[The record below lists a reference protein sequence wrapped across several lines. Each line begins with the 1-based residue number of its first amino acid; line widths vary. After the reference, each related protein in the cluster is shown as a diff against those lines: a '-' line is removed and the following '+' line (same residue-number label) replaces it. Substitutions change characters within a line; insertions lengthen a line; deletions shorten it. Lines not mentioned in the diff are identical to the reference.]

1 MARTRSVDFLP
12 EIFQTSTNRQVL
24 AATLDQ
30 LIQEPQLKQI
40 QGFVG
45 RRVGPGVIPGDYYV
59 TEPTATRT
67 NYQLEPGVVQIDP
80 TNSKKVLD
88 AITYPGITDALNL
101 QGAVTQNADQL
112 YTSEYYAWDPFVDFD
127 KYVNYA
133 QYYWLPGGP
142 DAVDVFSGAV
152 PLTDNFVVT
161 RANGAYT
168 FSGVAG
174 ENPTLTLVRST
185 LDNPTSYT
193 FQIAQNEGS
202 SVNYRVSN
210 QGTSAWVIDYL
221 NNPTFGGEEPDLP
234 ALVRGNTYTFT
245 LVSTPALPFYIKT
258 QQTLGINNLFNEGVI
273 NNGASTGTITFT
285 VPQNA
290 PDTLYYNN
298 STQMNMQGVFNIIDA
313 TPGTGPDFW
322 IQTDP
327 GVNGRIPSTPNISSR
342 LGSVNGVTNN
352 GIDLGTIT
360 FDVPPGNADDF
371 YYNLVPITLNSGFVN
386 LITNLQFDQINNQP
400 VEVFNATYN
409 GIDGI
414 TDLNNRTLVFQYTA
428 DGWERTVFNDPFAS
442 IPITDPAVQYG
453 VWQIQYVTLED
464 VEYITLNS
472 IFPINELQKFTIQ
485 FGAVYSNTGWYKDEL
500 GVFQQIPLLTATRNR
515 LYYQDGVDPGIFGEI
530 NIIDQ
535 VAAAAL
541 DIVDIIGK
549 KNYTSPNGVVFTNGL
564 KVQFIGSVVP
574 ASYQGNSYYVEGV
587 GTAIQ
592 LLPVTDFVTPET
604 YTQSSS
610 VPYDS
615 TLYDAGNYDAS
626 LNQPAVPD
634 YLTIN
639 RASPDLNPWS
649 RSNRWFH
656 ISVIEQTAIYNNNP
670 LIVNNALRARRPIL
684 EFRSGTRL
692 IDFGTK
698 GKLPVDIIDF
708 SNTDAFSTVNG
719 STGYGIDGYDLING
733 SRVIFAVDE
742 DPDVRDKIYVVEF
755 ITPDTVPP
763 LLAEPVINLVPAVN
777 GDIVVDNSVV
787 CLSGNTLQGLSF
799 WFDGVEWIAAQQKTS
814 TNQAPLFNVY
824 DANGVSFSDPVVY
837 PSSDFRGSK
846 LFSYAPSDNGKDPV
860 LGFAIKYLS
869 LSNIGDIVFD
879 NNLYTDTFNYT
890 IDSVGYTD
898 NVSLGFVREY
908 QDRVTYRSE
917 LGWQTAAVP
926 SRARQQFQFSYDS
939 RPLQLDVAALP
950 NTVIPSIQLYVS
962 SEFQESYK
970 YSVAT
975 TADSTTITW
984 TDATYNNGT
993 AFATGDIVEVLVLSD
1008 QASKVAFYQ
1017 VPINLENNPLNVNS
1031 PYFTVGTARTH
1042 YESICENL
1050 LGLVGPING
1059 NNNTRDLGNII
1070 PYGTNIIQNSAPMTL
1085 SGYFM
1090 RSKQYN
1096 IFDSLAY
1103 SSREYEQYKAQLL
1116 NAAVTTDYTNYTVPA
1131 MLTAIITQLIAG
1143 RTQNNPF
1150 YWTDML
1156 PANPVYTTSTTT
1168 YSLIST
1174 PTFNLNTTYNFTSS
1188 NYQSIL
1194 VYVNDVLL
1202 QSGYD
1207 YVVSPDTPTLTI
1219 TVPLAVGDVIV
1230 IQEYATTYGT
1240 FIPNTPTKLGLYPAF
1255 QPKKYY
1261 DTTYVNPAWVIQG
1274 HDGSLT
1280 LAFNDFRDDLL
1291 LEFETRIFN
1300 NLKIKS
1306 EIPLTLTDVTPGQF
1320 RSTGYSLS
1328 EINEILAPSF
1338 LSWLGW
1344 NKLTYSEQTY
1354 NASNQFTWN
1363 YSAAGN
1369 RLSSST
1375 VNNELPLPVG
1385 AWRGIYQYF
1394 YDTPTPQS
1402 TPWEMLGF
1410 SQEPTWWTE
1419 VYGPAPYTS
1428 GNLVLWDDMAVGRV
1442 ADPAGVYYL
1451 PKYAR
1456 PGLVLYGAGN
1466 IGIQNGGTGYSSQTT
1481 VTISTPPSGDYAT
1494 PAILGSPVIVNGV
1507 IISIPVANPGSGYL
1521 EPPEIII
1528 RDNGGGTGARTSC
1541 ALTRVQD
1548 IIPVDSEG
1556 NLLSPFFSVVG
1567 LYDSSQW
1574 QKSWVFGDEGPV
1586 EYSWRTS
1593 SAFPFAVMRLLALTR
1608 PAEFFSLFADRDLY
1622 KYDVDLEQFLYNGRY
1637 RLDANGVEIY
1647 GNGLSK
1653 ASYIDWIVD
1662 YNRQLGVN
1670 STDKLTKDLSL
1681 LDVRLCYRMG
1691 TFTDKQYLEIVAET
1705 ASPDSTNSSLLIPDN
1720 SYNLLVYKN
1729 QPFTQTLYSAV
1740 IVQVVDGG
1748 WSVTGY
1754 SLTNPYF
1761 EILASRTGG
1770 PTRVITAGGTR
1781 VTVPTT
1787 YTQNIVQVPYGY
1799 VFTNQTVVADFLL
1812 SYGALLESQGLVF
1825 DDRENGK
1832 TLNWSQMVQE
1842 YLYWANQGWMTGS
1855 VISLNPT
1862 AQQLTLVTPEAIV
1875 DSIVTQT
1882 PENLILDQNRTTI
1895 PTAQLV
1901 IDRYEN
1907 TFRVNSLNEQTI
1919 SYIALRQTSY
1929 ESLVI
1934 LDNVS
1939 VFGDLLYDP
1948 ATGARQSRVTVIAT
1962 VAAEWNGQLDAQG
1975 FINNNT
1981 QTVKDWQPLQKYT
1994 KGEIVIYKNNYW
2006 QALDIVQP
2014 STQWNQSLW
2023 SQSNYTKIQGGLLQN
2038 IPLLANQLAN
2048 SYDVNQ
2054 ANLELE
2060 QDLFAFGLIGFRPR
2074 QYMVDLNLG
2083 DISQVNLYQQLIKDK
2098 GTLNSV
2104 RLLTNANLN
2113 KETAQ
2118 YQIYENW
2125 GIQRGIYGANANR
2138 RFVEMRLNEA
2148 LLTANPGT
2156 VQITAPQESSLAD
2169 QTILY
2174 ADLWRESYN
2183 VTSPDIFPTA
2193 FMPVTDSALPSAG
2206 YVNLQDVDITVF
2218 DLDGQLGLATGV
2230 LNTIGIGTTVWAAK
2244 SNAYDWNVYRCT
2256 EVPGYI
2262 SSATPNLNG
2271 TTIVTFTRPP
2281 GLAIGD
2287 IIIIRFLNTT
2297 VDGVYRVLAL
2307 PGLTSVAIA
2316 LTITNA
2322 VTGSGLGFSLQTMR
2336 VSQASDVLTLPY
2348 TDSLLPGA
2356 KVWVDDNGSGRWE
2369 VLEKT
2374 DPFTDAGAITPTV
2387 PVASS
2392 GYGSAVAQGYQN
2404 IIAMIGAP
2412 TGGDDATGAI
2422 YTYVKDVDDNYSEN
2436 SILLLNANGTTGF
2449 GTAIQ
2454 IGYQNWAV
2462 AGASASNSNQG
2473 YAVAIYRPTGSTS
2486 FEERQLLTS
2495 PDGDVSNAEFGYSVT
2510 ISQDE
2515 QWMYVSAPG
2524 QNKVYPYGR
2533 ITIPGQS
2540 EEFITTGFYQVYN
2553 VGGAIEFDNELQ
2565 LAVVL
2570 NNNLLTIGTDYTVGG
2585 TVINLTEVPPPDE
2598 KLIITRKVQKDY
2610 VGDGAETIFDLGPYL
2625 YTADNIY
2632 SFIVY
2637 IDDVIQV
2644 PDVDYTFTASGDYPI
2659 EFATAPAVGGAI
2671 KIISGTYWQPFTNST
2686 GNVIPIEGPASSR
2699 FGSSIHTT
2707 TDGRQIVIGASV
2719 DESDAGVNSGA
2730 VYVFDRSVIRY
2741 IISDTTQLT
2750 YALPAGYQTP
2760 VAVVL
2765 NNAYLTNSAQYLN
2778 GQFAVDSGN
2787 VVLDVAL
2794 NVGDILEIE
2803 NNIFTQ
2809 VQKIVPDTP
2818 YDESAFGAA
2827 VDVCP
2832 NNCSIYSGAP
2842 VDGTVLLAAGSV
2854 QRNVNQ
2860 ARVYGTITSL
2870 YTYQAVQDPTAD
2882 YSPSFSPGM
2891 YEYTGT
2897 VYSGG
2902 VYRKQYTF
2910 IATLIAGDTIRINN
2924 MPVAV
2929 PASPNNTAAG
2939 LAQAIITA
2947 AIPNVTAS
2955 VADGYLTINI
2965 VNVAAADAYNRLTVW
2980 PGTSGTAFDDLGF
2993 NTYAYTQTIVSPNP
3007 TASANF
3013 GAALNIDTTASTLV
3027 VGAPRGDLYEAVIF
3041 DNGTTYFDDRSTTFF
3056 NEFLESGV
3064 VYTFDYLPSATDSVA
3079 NPGNFVFGQQ
3089 IYDNLTDPLDQ
3100 WGAAVNYTTGKLLIG
3115 SPTGADNYG
3124 RVGQFVNLDRLPAW
3138 KTLHQQQP
3146 VVDVALLN
3154 SVYMYNKLQSQ
3165 ETYFFDFIDPLQ
3177 GKILGAARQNIDFI
3191 SQVNPAQYNFGPINN
3206 IGNFWGSE
3214 RVGTIWWDTTN
3225 ARFIDPNQDDIVYAS
3240 RRWAQL
3246 FPSSTVDI
3254 YQWVASSTPPASY
3267 TGEGQPLNTTSYSV
3281 RAHLNAVGTFET
3293 VYYFW
3298 VTGITT
3304 IAVNEGKTLSTTGI
3318 ARYIEEPRS
3327 SGIPYIAALD
3337 ASTVAIYNGSQY
3349 LSAADTILH
3358 IEFLQQLSDAN
3369 IHSEFQLIA
3378 DGDPTSFLADNLY
3391 QKLQDSFCGYNQ
3403 NGAQVPDPFLSP
3415 PEQYG
3420 VAFSPRQSMFVN
3432 RLMALENYLTRT
3444 NEILKY
3450 LPIVE
3455 QRRFILL
3462 NSSEPVPAAGSEQYN
3477 KVLDNIEQLSYQD
3490 FYQVPLG
3497 YKYLILS
3504 DSTYNGAWTIYEV
3517 VLDSNAAA
3525 APRVPQLVRIQ
3536 NFNTKNYWNHIDWYQ
3551 LGYNSSTTPVAQVP
3565 NYSSLVTLDVSVGA
3579 SVKVTANAQNK
3590 WEIYIKTTVGW
3601 DRVGLQDGT
3610 IAFDNTLWD
3619 YAAGRYGFD
3628 VEVYDAQYY
3637 DQEPVIETRNI
3648 IQAINN
3654 ELFIDDLAI
3663 FKNQLLILMFK
3674 FILTEEQAPDWLMKT
3689 SLINVRHDIR
3699 SLLPFPTYRQDNQ
3712 DFVSDYLQEV
3722 KPYHVQVKQFN
3733 LVYKGQDDYPGFATD
3748 FDNPSYYN
3756 TALDIP
3762 QFVSPILLPY
3772 TKSTAIGT
3780 GSPSDIADTPA
3791 DAEIWATTPWQE
3803 WFNNYLLSLI
3813 SVSVTATGSGYATE
3827 PTVVIGTEWTADT
3840 TYTVGQQVFYGSNLY
3855 SVTVAGTSADVP
3867 PAWTTGSELNG
3878 TATLTYVGTPATAV
3892 AVINSQLQVIAV
3904 DVVDEGAG
3912 YTTNPVITFV
3922 SDSGTGAQARANMG
3936 NPLVR
3941 EFNMTIKYDR
3951 YEYLST
3957 ITDWD
3962 YLVAT
3967 YPAGTQVRF
3976 ADVVW
3981 EAIDT
3986 VTNTPIT
3993 VNSTGVAGAY
4003 TLDVPATTGL
4013 TTGMIVTGLV
4023 IPADTTVTQIN
4034 DVDNVVTISRAL
4046 LQSTSAKPVSFY
4058 NPFIVEEWNRVPAST
4073 LSGINRTQGFY
4084 LPTVD
4089 QPGRSLPLLIDGLN
4103 YPGVQVYG
4111 LAFSYNPGYDT
4122 LFITQEQTVVQ
4133 SAALINKGIQYTIET
4148 VGTTNFVDFGAPNND
4163 VGTTFTANWT
4173 GDTPTAGT
4181 GTVSTATFVRSPATN
4196 EFNGAAGSF
4205 DSGPFDNIVISP
4217 EGFPTYDPAILDAR
4231 YSSSYIDPFLGT
4243 RPTDI
4248 NVDGGGYIDIFSSY
4262 APEEL
4267 VPGSEF
4273 DTLDFRVYTA
4283 PGFDNTGL
4291 GHGFPASSIRYV
4303 YDPENPVLSFSGALE
4318 YPFAVVVFNATLGLA
4333 IEAAEYDWANYAVTV
4348 GLTETA
4354 GDIIDIYVTGVGGGN
4369 QLYLNTY
4376 NQNSLD
4382 EVTVPFAVPST
4393 YDIATEYV
4401 QGDVVIYND
4410 EFYRATA
4417 VTTGNLPVNLVGW
4430 TLTSKGAVVYEILV
4444 YNGENQL
4451 IDGTNYTV
4459 TSSGGSTTV
4468 TFDTTYD
4475 DTVRINLAVLGYA
4488 VDGPTRS
4495 WSLPVV
4501 QNIISTGG
4509 TTIDLVNSM
4518 QGTNAVNLIVSDNGQ
4533 RLNPYQSSEY
4543 LGDDTTDTYD
4553 LPNSYGYNPVDMI
4566 DGDVLVYVDNVKLI
4580 QGTDYVVDAWD
4591 GISDYRTVTF
4601 ATAPV
4606 DGSKIILSVATG
4618 CGYRVY
4624 NNALTFLPGSVP
4636 ADDNAIDIIT
4646 WNDTAEQGLLT
4657 EVFVGPGTNNN
4668 TFDLGREIANP
4679 ERLLVTLN
4687 GYWLFNGLDYVLNGT
4702 SITISGQTIVSSDV
4716 LVVTLFTNRVVPNP
4730 TAFRIFQDMR
4740 QVQATYRITPST
4752 TTTLVQPVGILD
4764 DVIYVEDANA
4774 LGDPNFATAY
4784 NNNILYE
4791 IGDVVMYADGF
4802 YQAIEPTVGHLPTDT
4817 DYWVLTDGAANIWG
4831 ILTIDGERILYRH
4844 RDTAAN
4850 TVSGLLRGTAGT
4862 AVTTHT
4868 TGTEVYN
4875 MGRENLMPETCQNYI
4890 VSNITN
4896 PLVPGVNLGDGTTV
4910 EFVAEID
4917 ISEEPSAT
4925 RDESVEVFVGGAK
4938 IPNTDYT
4945 ITNDNPVTVEFDTA
4959 PPAGAEVA
4967 IFVKRAHTWYSLATP
4982 LLPLN
4987 ETDTICARFLQGL

>member
-59 TEPTATRT
+59 TEPTATRS
-67 NYQLEPGVVQIDP
+67 NYQLEPGVVQIDSA
-80 TNSKKVLD
+80 NSKKIVD
-88 AITYPGITDALNL
+88 AITYPGITDALDL

-112 YTSEYYAWDPFVDFD
+112 YTSEYYVWDPFIDFD

-142 DAVDVFSGAV
+142 DAVDVFTGAV
-152 PLTDNFVVT
+152 PTTDNFVVT

-168 FSGVAG
+168 FTGVSG
-174 ENPTLTLVRST
+174 ENPTLTLVRSG
-185 LDNPTSYT
+185 NYT
-193 FQIAQNEGS
+193 FQVTQNEAS
-202 SVNYRVSN
+202 SVNFRVSN
-210 QGTSAWVIDYL
+210 QGTSAWVIDYDI
-221 NNPTFGGEEPDLP
+221 NPTLT
-234 ALVRGNTYTFT
+234 LVRGNTYTFT

-258 QQTLGINNLFNEGVI
+258 QQTLGINNLFTEGVT
-273 NNGASTGTITFT
+273 NNGAATGTITFV

-290 PDTLYYNN
+290 PDVLYYNN
-298 STQMNMQGVFNIIDA
+298 STQMNMQGVFTIVDA
-313 TPGTGPDFW
+313 ESGSGPDFW

-342 LGSVNGVTNN
+342 LGPVNGVTNN

-360 FDVPPGNADDF
+360 FNVPLSDAQDF
-371 YYNLVPITLNSGFVN
+371 YYDLPYIDTNNGQVN
-386 LITNLQFDQINNQP
+386 LITDLQFDQLNN
-400 VEVFNATYN
+400 VFVDQFLAEYPN
-409 GIDGI
+409 GIDGTTNLQGRTI
-414 TDLNNRTLVFQYTA
+414 VFTESATDPSTGGWLIKSQFDPLVRTA
-428 DGWERTVFNDPFAS
+428 PPEDPVLAGPGSFDS
-442 IPITDPAVQYG
+442 IEFDQTTPITDVAIQRS
-453 VWQIQYVTLED
+453 VWQIQYVTAEGGGQYMRLTSVYNIPD
-464 VEYITLNS
+464 LY
-472 IFPINELQKFTIQ
+472 KFSIQ
-485 FGAVYSNTGWYKDEL
+485 FGTVYSNTGWYKDEN
-500 GVFQQIPLLTATRNR
+500 GAFQQIPLLAATRNR
-515 LYYQDGVDPGIFGEI
+515 LYYQDGIDPGIFGEI
-530 NIIDQ
+530 NLIDQ
-535 VAAAAL
+535 SAADAL
-541 DIVDIIGK
+541 DILDILGK

-574 ASYQGNSYYVEGV
+574 TSYQGNSYYVEGV

-610 VPYDS
+610 APYDS
-615 TLYDAGNYDAS
+615 TLYDFGNYDAS

-639 RASPDLNPWS
+639 RASPDLNPWT

-656 ISVIEQTAIYNNNP
+656 ISVIEQSAAYNNSV
-670 LIVNNALRARRPIL
+670 LLVDNALRARRPIL

-698 GKLPVDIIDF
+698 GKQPVDIIDF
-708 SNTDAFSTVNG
+708 SNTDALSTING
-719 STGYGIDGYDLING
+719 STGYGVDGYDLING
-733 SRVIFAVDE
+733 SRIIFAVDD

-763 LLAEPVINLVPAVN
+763 LIAEPVINLVPATE
-777 GDIVVDNSVV
+777 GDILVDNNVV
-787 CLSGNTLQGLSF
+787 CLSGLTLQGKSF
-799 WFDGVEWIAAQQKTS
+799 WFDGVEWIATQQKTS
-814 TNQAPLFNVY
+814 TNQAPLFDIY

-846 LFSYAPSDNGKDPV
+846 LFSYALSNNGKDPV

-890 IDSVGYTD
+890 IDSVGYTE

-908 QDRVTYRSE
+908 LDRITYARQ

-926 SRARQQFQFSYDS
+926 SIARQQFQFSYDG

-950 NTVIPSIQLYVS
+950 DTTVPSIQLYVS
-962 SEFQESYK
+962 SEFQASYK

-975 TADSTTITW
+975 TSDSTTITW
-984 TDATYNNGT
+984 TDPSYNNGT
-993 AFATGDIVEVLVLSD
+993 AFADGDVIEVLVLSE
-1008 QASKVAFYQ
+1008 QSSKVAFYQ

-1059 NNNTRDLGNII
+1059 NNNTRDLGNIV
-1070 PYGTNIIQNSAPMTL
+1070 PYGTNIIQNSSPMTL
-1085 SGYFM
+1085 AGYFL

-1096 IFDSLAY
+1096 IFDSLTY

-1116 NAAVTTDYTNYTVPA
+1116 NAVVTTDYMNYTIPA
-1131 MLTAIITQLIAG
+1131 MLTAIVTQLVAG

-1150 YWTDML
+1150 FWTDML

-1174 PTFNLNTTYNFTSS
+1174 PTFNLNTTYDFTSS
-1188 NYQSIL
+1188 NYQSVL

-1202 QSGYD
+1202 QFGYD
-1207 YVVSPDTPTLTI
+1207 YVVSTDTPTLTV
-1219 TVPLAVGDVIV
+1219 TVPLVVGDVIV
-1230 IQEYATTYGT
+1230 IQEYTTTYGT
-1240 FIPNTPTKLGLYPAF
+1240 FVPNTPTKLGLYPAF
-1255 QPKKYY
+1255 QPKIYPDY
-1261 DTTYVNPAWVIQG
+1261 TYVNSTPENPQLVIQG

-1280 LAFNDFRDDLL
+1280 LAFGDFRDQLL

-1306 EIPLTLTDVTPGQF
+1306 EIPLTVTDVTPGQF
-1320 RSTGYSLS
+1320 RSTGYSLA

-1344 NKLTYSEQTY
+1344 NKLTFSEQTY
-1354 NASNQFTWN
+1354 SSTNQFTWN
-1363 YSAAGN
+1363 YSATGN
-1369 RLSSST
+1369 KLTGTTSS
-1375 VNNELPLPVG
+1375 NQLPMPVG

-1410 SQEPTWWTE
+1410 SQEPTWWVD

-1428 GNLVLWDDMAVGRV
+1428 GNLVLWDDLAAGKV
-1442 ADPAGVYYL
+1442 ADPAGTYYL

-1456 PGLVLYGAGN
+1456 PELAQV
-1466 IGIQNGGTGYSSQTT
+1466 
-1481 VTISTPPSGDYAT
+1481 
-1494 PAILGSPVIVNGV
+1494 
-1507 IISIPVANPGSGYL
+1507 
-1521 EPPEIII
+1521 
-1528 RDNGGGTGARTSC
+1528 
-1541 ALTRVQD
+1541 
-1548 IIPVDSEG
+1548 IPVDSEG
-1556 NLLSPFFSVVG
+1556 TLLSPFISVVG
-1567 LYDSSQW
+1567 QYDSSQW

-1586 EYSWRTS
+1586 EYTWRTS

-1608 PAEFFSLFADRDLY
+1608 PAKFFSLFADRDLY
-1622 KYDVDLEQFLYNGRY
+1622 KYDADLEQFLYNQRY
-1637 RLDANGVEIY
+1637 RLDANGVEVY

-1662 YNRQLGVN
+1662 YNRQLGIN
-1670 STDKLTKDLSL
+1670 STDKLTADLSL

-1691 TFTDKQYLEIVAET
+1691 TFTDKQYLEIIAET
-1705 ASPDSTNSSLLIPDN
+1705 ASPDSTNSSLSIPDN

-1729 QPFTQTLYSAV
+1729 QPFSQTLYSAV
-1740 IVQVVDGG
+1740 IVQVVEGG

-1825 DDRENGK
+1825 DARENGK
-1832 TLNWSQMVQE
+1832 TLDWNQMVQE
-1842 YLYWANQGWMTGS
+1842 YLYWANQGWITGS

-1862 AQQLTLVTPEAIV
+1862 AQQLTLVTPEAVV

-1895 PTAQLV
+1895 PVSQLV

-1907 TFRVNSLNEQTI
+1907 TFKVTSLNEQTI

-1948 ATGARQSRVTVIAT
+1948 ATGARQSRVTVVAT

-1981 QTVKDWQPLQKYT
+1981 QTVKEWQPLQKYT

-2006 QALDIVQP
+2006 QALNIVQP

-2054 ANLELE
+2054 ANLQLE

-2104 RLLTNANLN
+2104 RLLTNATLN

-2118 YQIYENW
+2118 YQVYENW

-2156 VQITAPQESSLAD
+2156 VQIIAPQESSVAD
-2169 QTILY
+2169 QAILY
-2174 ADLWRESYN
+2174 EDLWRESYK
-2183 VTSPDIFPTA
+2183 VTGPDIFPTA
-2193 FMPVTDSALPSAG
+2193 IMPVADSALPSAG

-2218 DLDGQLGLATGV
+2218 DLDGQLGLADGV

-2271 TTIVTFTRPP
+2271 TTIITFTRPP
-2281 GLAIGD
+2281 GLVVGD
-2287 IIIIRFLNTT
+2287 IVIIRFLDTA

-2316 LTITNA
+2316 LTITNT
-2322 VTGSGLGFSLQTMR
+2322 VTGTGLGFSLQTMR

-2348 TDSLLPGA
+2348 TDALIPGA
-2356 KVWVDDNGSGRWE
+2356 KVWVDDNGYGLWE

-2387 PVASS
+2387 PAINS
-2392 GYGSAVAQGYQN
+2392 GYGSAVAQAYQN
-2404 IIAMIGAP
+2404 IVAMVGAP
-2412 TGGDDATGAI
+2412 TGGQDATGAI
-2422 YTYVKDVDDNYSEN
+2422 YTYVNDVDNNYSEN
-2436 SILLLNANGTTGF
+2436 SILELNAANTLGF
-2449 GTAIQ
+2449 GNAVQ
-2454 IGYQNWAV
+2454 FGYQNWAV
-2462 AGASASNSNQG
+2462 VGASASNNNEG
-2473 YAVAIYRPTGSTS
+2473 YAVAIYRATGSTG
-2486 FEERQLLTS
+2486 FEQRQLLTS
-2495 PDGDVSNAEFGYSVT
+2495 PDGDFSNAEFGYSVA

-2533 ITIPGQS
+2533 VTIPGQS
-2540 EEFITTGFYQVYN
+2540 IQFITTGVYQVYN
-2553 VGGAIEFDNELQ
+2553 VGGAIEFDDELQ

-2570 NNNLLTIGTDYTVGG
+2570 NNNLLTIGVGYTVAG
-2585 TVINLTEVPPPDE
+2585 TVINLATIPVAGE
-2598 KLIITRKVQKDY
+2598 KLIVTRKIQQDY
-2610 VGDGAETIFDLGPYL
+2610 VGDGTETIFDLGPYL
-2625 YTADNIY
+2625 YTADNIE
-2632 SFIVY
+2632 SFTVSV
-2637 IDDVIQV
+2637 DDVIQV

-2659 EFATAPAVGGAI
+2659 TFTAAPALNSAI
-2671 KIISGTYWQPFTNST
+2671 KIITGTYWQSMD
-2686 GNVIPIEGPASSR
+2686 PIEGPASSR

-2707 TDGRQIVIGASV
+2707 TDGRQIIIGASD
-2719 DESDAGVNSGA
+2719 DESDPGLNSGA

-2750 YALPAGYQTP
+2750 YALPAGYQDP

-2765 NNAYLTNSAQYLN
+2765 NNAYLTNSAQYIN
-2778 GQFAVDSGN
+2778 GQFSVSGGD

-2803 NNIFTQ
+2803 SNIFTQ

-2818 YDESAFGAA
+2818 YDESAFGDA

-2832 NNCSIYSGAP
+2832 NNCSVYIGAP
-2842 VDGTVLLAAGSV
+2842 IDGTILLAAGSV

-2860 ARVYGTITSL
+2860 ARVYGTITS
-2870 YTYQAVQDPTAD
+2870 TDNTPTLT
-2882 YSPSFSPGM
+2882 P
-2891 YEYTGT
+2891 
-2897 VYSGG
+2897 
-2902 VYRKQYTF
+2902 
-2910 IATLIAGDTIRINN
+2910 GDTLRINN
-2924 MPVAV
+2924 TPVAV
-2929 PASPNNTAAG
+2929 TTPTTWLIGLTYAAGSFVINGGSIYQAITAVPANTALSNTEYWTLSNWA
-2939 LAQAIITA
+2939 AYYVTDIVAA

-2955 VADGYLTINI
+2955 SANGLLTINI

-2993 NTYAYTQTIVSPNP
+2993 DTYAYTQTIVSPNP

-3027 VGAPRGDLYEAVIF
+3027 VGAPRGNLYEAVFF

-3056 NEFLESGV
+3056 NGIIESGV
-3064 VYTFDYLPSATDSVA
+3064 VYTFDYLPSSTDSVT

-3089 IYDNLTDPLDQ
+3089 IYDSLTDPLDQ
-3100 WGAAVNYTTGKLLIG
+3100 WGSAVNYTTGKLLIG

-3138 KTLHQQQP
+3138 KTLRLQQP
-3146 VVDVALLN
+3146 VVDVDLLN

-3165 ETYFFDFIDPLQ
+3165 ATYFFDFIDPLQ
-3177 GKILGAARQNIDFI
+3177 GKILGVARQNIDFI

-3206 IGNFWGSE
+3206 IGNFWGAE
-3214 RVGTIWWDTTN
+3214 RVGTIWWDTAN

-3240 RRWAQL
+3240 RRWGQL

-3281 RAHLNAVGTFET
+3281 RALLNATGTFET

-3304 IAVNEGKTLSTTGI
+3304 IAINEGKTLSTTGI

-3349 LSAADTILH
+3349 LSAFDTILH
-3358 IEFLQQLSDAN
+3358 VDFSQELSDAN
-3369 IHSEFQLIA
+3369 IHTEFQLIA

-3391 QKLQDSFCGYNQ
+3391 QKLQDSFSGYNQ

-3420 VAFSPRQSMFVN
+3420 VAFSPRQSLFID

-3462 NSSEPVPAAGSEQYN
+3462 DSSEPVPAAGSEQYN
-3477 KVLDNIEQLSYQD
+3477 KVLDNIEQLSFQNLN
-3490 FYQVPLG
+3490 QVPLG

-3504 DSTYNGAWTIYEV
+3504 DSTFNGAWTIYEV
-3517 VLDSNAAA
+3517 VLDSNAAS
-3525 APRVPQLVRIQ
+3525 APRVTQLVRIQ
-3536 NFNTKNYWNHIDWYQ
+3536 NFNTTNYWNYIDWYR
-3551 LGYNSSTTPVAQVP
+3551 LGYNSSTIPVAQVL
-3565 NYSSLVTLDVSVGA
+3565 NYSSLVTLDVAVGN

-3590 WEIYIKTTVGW
+3590 WEIYLKIATGW
-3601 DRVGLQDGT
+3601 ERVGLQDGT

-3628 VEVYDAQYY
+3628 AEVYDAQYY

-3654 ELFIDDLAI
+3654 ELFINDLAI

-3689 SLINVRHDIR
+3689 SFINVRHDIR

-3748 FDNPSYYN
+3748 FDNPSYYD
-3756 TALDIP
+3756 TTLEIP

-3772 TKSTAIGT
+3772 TKSTAAGT
-3780 GSPSDIADTPA
+3780 GKASDIADTPA

-3803 WFNNYLLSLI
+3803 WFNNYLLSLT
-3813 SVSVTATGSGYATE
+3813 SVSITATGSGYATE
-3827 PTVVIGTEWTADT
+3827 PEVVVGTGWTADT
-3840 TYTVGQQVFYGSNLY
+3840 AYTVGQQLFYGSNLY

-3867 PAWTTGSELNG
+3867 PVFTSGSQLVG

-3892 AVINSQLQVIAV
+3892 AVINSALQVITV
-3904 DVVDEGAG
+3904 NVVDEGAG

-3922 SDSGTGAQARANMG
+3922 SDTGTGAQARANMG

-3941 EFNMTIKYDR
+3941 EFNITIKYDR
-3951 YEYLST
+3951 YEYVST
-3957 ITDWD
+3957 VTDWD
-3962 YLVAT
+3962 YLVAS
-3967 YPAGTQVRF
+3967 YPANTQVRF
-3976 ADVVW
+3976 ADSVW
-3981 EAIDT
+3981 QAIDT
-3986 VTNTPIT
+3986 VINTPI
-3993 VNSTGVAGAY
+3993 VLDSTGTAGAY
-4003 TLDVPATTGL
+4003 ILTVTSTTGL
-4013 TTGMIVTGLV
+4013 TTGMIVTGLG
-4023 IPADTTVTQIN
+4023 IPADTTVTIIN
-4034 DVDNVVTISRAL
+4034 EVDNTVTISRAV
-4046 LQSTSAKPVSFY
+4046 LQSITLESVNFY
-4058 NPFIVEEWNRVPAST
+4058 NPFVIEEWSRVPAST

-4084 LPTVD
+4084 LPTVN

-4103 YPGVQVYG
+4103 YPGVQVYALG
-4111 LAFSYNPGYDT
+4111 FDFNTGYD
-4122 LFITQEQTVVQ
+4122 VGNYD
-4133 SAALINKGIQYTIET
+4133 IN
-4148 VGTTNFVDFGAPNND
+4148 
-4163 VGTTFTANWT
+4163 
-4173 GDTPTAGT
+4173 
-4181 GTVSTATFVRSPATN
+4181 
-4196 EFNGAAGSF
+4196 
-4205 DSGPFDNIVISP
+4205 PFDNISISP
-4217 EGFPTYDPAILDAR
+4217 EGFPTYDPALLDAE
-4231 YSSSYIDPFLGT
+4231 YSSSFDDVFLGT

-4248 NVDGGGYIDIFSSY
+4248 NVDGGGYIDVFSSY

-4291 GHGFPASSIRYV
+4291 GHGFPAASQRYI
-4303 YDPENPVLSFSGALE
+4303 YDTADPVLSFAGLLAN
-4318 YPFAVVVFNATLGLA
+4318 PFTVLVFNTTLGLA
-4333 IEAAEYDWANYAVTV
+4333 IEPDSYDWANYEVTV
-4348 GLTETA
+4348 DSSTA
-4354 GDIIDIYVTGVGGGN
+4354 TDGDIIDLYVTGIGGGN

-4376 NQNSLD
+4376 NQASLD
-4382 EVTVPFAVPST
+4382 EVTVPFSVPAA
-4393 YDIATEYV
+4393 YNIATTYTW
-4401 QGDVVIYND
+4401 GDVVSYNGN
-4410 EFYRATA
+4410 FYQS
-4417 VTTGNLPVNLVGW
+4417 TTNPNIGNLPVNFVGW
-4430 TLTSKGAVVYEILV
+4430 TLISSGAVIYEILI

-4451 IDGTNYTV
+4451 IDGTDYTV
-4459 TSSGGSTTV
+4459 ASSGGSTTI

-4475 DTVRINLAVLGYA
+4475 DTSRINLVVLGYA
-4488 VDGPTRS
+4488 VTGTTHS
-4495 WSLPVV
+4495 WSLPVSQSV
-4501 QNIISTGG
+4501 VSTGA
-4509 TTIDLVNSM
+4509 TTIELVNSM
-4518 QGTNAVNLIVSDNGQ
+4518 QGTNAVNIVVTVDGQ

-4543 LGDDTTDTYD
+4543 IGDSITDTYQ
-4553 LPNSYGYNPVDMI
+4553 LPNSYGYDPTLMSDN
-4566 DGDVLVYVDNVKLI
+4566 DVFVFVDNVKLI
-4580 QGTDYVVDAWD
+4580 QDTDYIVDAYD
-4591 GISDYRTVTF
+4591 GISDYRTITF
-4601 ATAPV
+4601 TTAPAT
-4606 DGSKIILSVATG
+4606 GSNILLSVATD

-4624 NNALTFLPGSVP
+4624 NDSLTFLPGSIP
-4636 ADDNAIDIIT
+4636 AAGASINITT

-4657 EVFVGPGTNNN
+4657 EVFVGPGTINNN
-4668 TFDLGREIANP
+4668 TFELAREVTNP

-4687 GYWLFNGLDYVLNGT
+4687 GDWLFNGIDYVLNGT
-4702 SITISGQTIVSSDV
+4702 DITISGQTIISTDV
-4716 LVVTLFTNRVVPNP
+4716 LVVTLLTDRVVPNP

-4752 TTTLVQPVGILD
+4752 TTTLVQPVEILD
-4764 DVIYVEDANA
+4764 DVIYVEDAAA
-4774 LGDPNFATAY
+4774 LSEPNLATAY
-4784 NNNILYE
+4784 NNNVSYE
-4791 IGDVVMYADGF
+4791 IGNVVMYSDGF
-4802 YQAIEPTVGHLPTDT
+4802 YQAIAFTTGNLPTDT
-4817 DYWVLTDGAANIWG
+4817 DYWELTEGAANIWG
-4831 ILTIDGERILYRH
+4831 ILTIDGERIMYRY
-4844 RDTAAN
+4844 RDTVAN

-4862 AVTTHT
+4862 AITTHAVDT
-4868 TGTEVYN
+4868 DVYN

-4896 PLVPGVNLGDGTTV
+4896 PLESGVNLGDGTTT
-4910 EFVAEID
+4910 EFIASD
-4917 ISEEPSAT
+4917 ISLVIAGATAWVVSNTYSSGAAVVSSGNYYRAIVAVPANTAITNTTYWEPVSNT
-4925 RDESVEVFVGGAK
+4925 VEVYVGGAR
-4938 IPNTDYT
+4938 IINTDYT
-4945 ITNDNPVTVEFDTA
+4945 MTSQNPVTVEFDTA
-4959 PPAGAEVA
+4959 PPTGYEVA
-4967 IFVKRAHTWYSLATP
+4967 ILVRRAHTWYNVDTP
-4982 LLPLN
+4982 NLPLN
-4987 ETDTICARFLQGL
+4987 ETDTICARFLQGQ

>member
-30 LIQEPQLKQI
+30 LIQEPQLKKI

-59 TEPTATRT
+59 AEPTATRT

-80 TNSKKVLD
+80 SDSNKVVD

-142 DAVDVFSGAV
+142 NAVDVFTGAV
-152 PLTDNFVVT
+152 PTTDNFVVT
-161 RANGAYT
+161 RADGAYT
-168 FSGVAG
+168 FTGVSG
-174 ENPTLTLVRST
+174 ENPTLTLVRGG
-185 LDNPTSYT
+185 SYT
-193 FQIAQNEGS
+193 FQVAQNDAS
-202 SVNYRVSN
+202 SVNFRVSN
-210 QGTSAWVIDYL
+210 QGTSAWVIDYE
-221 NNPTFGGEEPDLP
+221 NNPTLT
-234 ALVRGNTYTFT
+234 LTRGNTYTFT
-245 LVSTPALPFYIKT
+245 LVSTPALPFFIKT
-258 QQTLGINNLFNEGVI
+258 QQTLGINNLFTEGVT
-273 NNGASTGTITFT
+273 NNGAATGTITFT

-290 PDTLYYNN
+290 PNTLYYNN
-298 STQMNMQGVFNIIDA
+298 STQMNMQGVFTIVDA
-313 TPGTGPDFW
+313 IPGTGPDFW

-342 LGSVNGVTNN
+342 LGPVNGVTNN
-352 GIDLGTIT
+352 GIDLGTVT
-360 FDVPPGNADDF
+360 FAVPLSDAQDF
-371 YYNLVPITLNSGFVN
+371 YYDLPYIDTNNGQVG
-386 LITNLQFDQINNQP
+386 LITNLQFDQLNN
-400 VEVFNATYN
+400 VFVDQFLSNYPD

-414 TDLNNRTLVFQYTA
+414 TNLNGRTIVFTEPDPDPDTGGWLIKSQFDPLVRTA
-428 DGWERTVFNDPFAS
+428 PPEDPVLAGPGSFDS
-442 IPITDPAVQYG
+442 LEFDQTTPITDVAIQRS
-453 VWQIQYVTLED
+453 VWQIQY
-464 VEYITLNS
+464 ITAEGGGQYMRLTS
-472 IFPINELQKFTIQ
+472 VYDIPDLYKFSIQ
-485 FGAVYSNTGWYKDEL
+485 FGTVYSNTSWYKDNT
-500 GVFQQIPLLTATRNR
+500 GAFQQIPLLAATRNR
-515 LYYQDGVDPGIFGEI
+515 LYYQDGIDPGIFGEI
-530 NIIDQ
+530 NIINQ
-535 VAAAAL
+535 SASASL
-541 DIVDIIGK
+541 DIADILGK

-574 ASYQGNSYYVEGV
+574 ATYQGNSYYIEGV

-592 LLPVTDFVTPET
+592 LLPVTEFVTPET

-615 TLYDAGNYDAS
+615 TLYDFGNYDAS
-626 LNQPAVPD
+626 LNQPALPD

-639 RASPDLNPWS
+639 RSSPDSNPWT

-656 ISVIEQTAIYNNNP
+656 ISVIEQTAAYNNSV
-670 LIVNNALRARRPIL
+670 LIIDNALRARRPIL
-684 EFRSGTRL
+684 EFRGGTRL
-692 IDFGTK
+692 FDFGTK
-698 GKLPVDIIDF
+698 GKQPVDIIDF

-733 SRVIFAVDE
+733 SRIIFAADL
-742 DPDVRDKIYVVEF
+742 DPDVRDTIYVVEF

-763 LLAEPVINLVPAVN
+763 LMSEPVINLVPAVD

-799 WFDGVEWIAAQQKTS
+799 WFDGVNWIRSQQKTS
-814 TNQAPLFNVY
+814 TNQAPLFDVY
-824 DANGVSFSDPVVY
+824 DSNGVSFSDPVVY
-837 PSSDFRGSK
+837 PSSDFTGSK
-846 LFSYAPSDNGKDPV
+846 LFSYAPSTNGKDPV

-879 NNLYTDTFNYT
+879 NNLYTDIFNYT
-890 IDSVGYTD
+890 VDSVGYTE
-898 NVSLGFVREY
+898 NVSLGFVRQY
-908 QDRVTYRSE
+908 QDRVTYTRE

-926 SRARQQFQFSYDS
+926 SRARQQFQFSYDG

-950 NTVIPSIQLYVS
+950 NTIVPGIQLYVS

-970 YSVAT
+970 YSVST
-975 TADSTTITW
+975 TSNSTTITW
-984 TDATYNNGT
+984 TDASYNNGT
-993 AFATGDIVEVLVLSD
+993 AFATGDIIEVLVLSD

-1085 SGYFM
+1085 AGYFM

-1116 NAAVTTDYTNYTVPA
+1116 NAAVTTDYTNYTIPA
-1131 MLTAIITQLIAG
+1131 MLTDIVTQLIAG
-1143 RTQNNPF
+1143 RIQTNPF

-1156 PANPVYTTSTTT
+1156 PANPVYTATTTT

-1188 NYQSIL
+1188 NYQSVL

-1202 QSGYD
+1202 QFGYD
-1207 YVVSPDTPTLTI
+1207 YVVSTDTPTLTI

-1240 FIPNTPTKLGLYPAF
+1240 FVPNTPTKLGLYPAF
-1255 QPKKYY
+1255 QPKIYPDY
-1261 DTTYVNPAWVIQG
+1261 TYVNSTVDNPQLVIQG

-1280 LAFNDFRDDLL
+1280 LAFGDFRDQLL

-1306 EIPLTLTDVTPGQF
+1306 DIPLTITDVTPGQF

-1328 EINEILAPSF
+1328 EINQILAPSF

-1354 NASNQFTWN
+1354 SSSNQFTWN

-1369 RLSSST
+1369 RLSGSTSS
-1375 VNNELPLPVG
+1375 NEPPLPVG

-1394 YDTPTPQS
+1394 YDTPTPQT

-1428 GNLVLWDDMAVGRV
+1428 GNLVLWDDLAAGKV
-1442 ADPAGVYYL
+1442 ADPAGTYYL

-1456 PGLVLYGAGN
+1456 PGL
-1466 IGIQNGGTGYSSQTT
+1466 SQ
-1481 VTISTPPSGDYAT
+1481 V
-1494 PAILGSPVIVNGV
+1494 
-1507 IISIPVANPGSGYL
+1507 
-1521 EPPEIII
+1521 
-1528 RDNGGGTGARTSC
+1528 
-1541 ALTRVQD
+1541 
-1548 IIPVDSEG
+1548 IPVDTEG
-1556 NLLSPFFSVVG
+1556 RLLSPFFSVVG
-1567 LYDSSQW
+1567 QYDSSQW

-1586 EYSWRTS
+1586 EYTWRTS

-1622 KYDVDLEQFLYNGRY
+1622 KYDVDLEQFLYNQRY
-1637 RLDANGVEIY
+1637 RLDANGVQVY

-1670 STDKLTKDLSL
+1670 STNKLTEDLSL

-1691 TFTDKQYLEIVAET
+1691 TFTDKQYLEIIAET

-1729 QPFTQTLYSAV
+1729 QPFSQTLYSAV
-1740 IVQVVDGG
+1740 IVQVVAGG

-1787 YTQNIVQVPYGY
+1787 YSQNIVQVPYGY

-1825 DDRENGK
+1825 DARENGK
-1832 TLNWSQMVQE
+1832 TLDWNQMVQE

-1862 AQQLTLVTPEAIV
+1862 AQQLTLITPEAVV

-1981 QTVKDWQPLQKYT
+1981 QTVKEWQPLQKYT

-2054 ANLELE
+2054 SNLQLE

-2074 QYMVDLNLG
+2074 QYMVDLNLT

-2104 RLLTNANLN
+2104 RLLTNTNLN

-2118 YQIYENW
+2118 YQVYENW

-2138 RFVEMRLNEA
+2138 QFIEMRLNEA
-2148 LLTANPGT
+2148 LLTANPAMI
-2156 VQITAPQESSLAD
+2156 QIVAPQESSVAD

-2174 ADLWRESYN
+2174 EDLWRESYN

-2193 FMPVTDSALPSAG
+2193 FMPVADSALPSAG
-2206 YVNLQDVDITVF
+2206 YVNLNDVDITVF
-2218 DLDGQLGLATGV
+2218 DLDGQLGLADGV

-2271 TTIVTFTRPP
+2271 TTIITFTQPP
-2281 GLAIGD
+2281 GLAVGD
-2287 IIIIRFLNTT
+2287 IVIIRFLDTT
-2297 VDGVYRVLAL
+2297 VDGVYRVLAR
-2307 PGLTSVAIA
+2307 PGLTSIAIA
-2316 LTITNA
+2316 LTITNT

-2336 VSQASDVLTLPY
+2336 VGQASDVLNLPY
-2348 TDSLLPGA
+2348 TDALVPGA
-2356 KVWVDDNGSGRWE
+2356 RVWVDDNGAGRWE

-2374 DPFTDAGAITPTV
+2374 DPFIDAGAVTPTL
-2387 PVASS
+2387 PVANS
-2392 GYGSAVAQGYQN
+2392 GYGSSVAQGYQN

-2422 YTYVKDVDDNYSEN
+2422 YTYVKDDNNNYSEN
-2436 SILLLNANGTTGF
+2436 SILLLNAADTLGF
-2449 GTAIQ
+2449 GNAIQ
-2454 IGYQNWAV
+2454 IGYQNWAI
-2462 AGASASNSNQG
+2462 AGASASKSNQG
-2473 YAVAIYRPTGSTS
+2473 YAVAIYRPTGSTA

-2495 PDGDVSNAEFGYSVT
+2495 PDGDFSNAEFGYSVA

-2533 ITIPGQS
+2533 VTIPGQS
-2540 EEFITTGFYQVYN
+2540 AQFITPGVYQVYN
-2553 VGGAIEFDNELQ
+2553 IGGIIEFDNELQ

-2570 NNNLLTIGTDYTVGG
+2570 NNNLLTIGTDYSVAG
-2585 TVINLTEVPPPDE
+2585 TVINLAGIPPPDE
-2598 KLIITRKVQKDY
+2598 KLIVTRKVQQDF
-2610 VGDGAETIFDLGPYL
+2610 VGDGIETVFDLGPYL
-2625 YTADNIY
+2625 YTADNIE

-2637 IDDVIQV
+2637 VNEVIQV

-2659 EFATAPAVGGAI
+2659 TFTAAPGLNNAI
-2671 KIISGTYWQPFTNST
+2671 TVITGTYWQPMAA
-2686 GNVIPIEGPASSR
+2686 IEGPAASR

-2707 TDGRQIVIGASV
+2707 TDGRQIIIGASD
-2719 DESDAGVNSGA
+2719 DESDPGVNSGS

-2741 IISDTTQLT
+2741 IISDTTQLSYT
-2750 YALPAGYQTP
+2750 LPGGYQDP
-2760 VAVVL
+2760 VAVIL
-2765 NNAYLTNSAQYLN
+2765 NNVYLTNTAQYID
-2778 GQFAVDSGN
+2778 GQFTVVGGDVLLN
-2787 VVLDVAL
+2787 VTL
-2794 NVGDILEIE
+2794 NVGDILQIE
-2803 NNIFTQ
+2803 SNIFTQ
-2809 VQKIVPDTP
+2809 VQKIVPDAP
-2818 YDESAFGAA
+2818 YDESAFGSA

-2832 NNCSIYSGAP
+2832 NNCSIYTGAP
-2842 VDGTVLLAAGSV
+2842 VDGTVTVGAGSV

-2860 ARVYGTITSL
+2860 ARVYGTITSIN
-2870 YTYQAVQDPTAD
+2870 AN
-2882 YSPSFSPGM
+2882 PSL
-2891 YEYTGT
+2891 T
-2897 VYSGG
+2897 
-2902 VYRKQYTF
+2902 
-2910 IATLIAGDTIRINN
+2910 AGDTIRINN
-2924 MPVAV
+2924 TPVAV
-2929 PASPNNTAAG
+2929 PAGPNNTAAG
-2939 LAQAIITA
+2939 LAQAIVA
-2947 AIPNVTAS
+2947 AEIPNVIAS
-2955 VADGYLTINI
+2955 VADGLLTISI

-2993 NTYAYTQTIVSPNP
+2993 DTYAYTQTITSPNP
-3007 TASANF
+3007 SAGANF

-3027 VGAPRGDLYEAVIF
+3027 VGAPRGNLYEAVIF

-3056 NEFLESGV
+3056 NAVLESGV
-3064 VYTFDYLPSATDSVA
+3064 VYTFDYLPSATDTVT
-3079 NPGNFVFGQQ
+3079 NPGKFVFGQQ

-3100 WGAAVNYTTGKLLIG
+3100 WGAAVNYTTGKLLVG

-3124 RVGQFVNLDRLPAW
+3124 RVGQLVNPDRLPAW
-3138 KTLHQQQP
+3138 KILHSQQP

-3191 SQVNPAQYNFGPINN
+3191 GQVNPAQYNTGSINN

-3240 RRWAQL
+3240 RRWGQL

-3254 YQWVASSTPPASY
+3254 YQWVASSTPPATY
-3267 TGEGQPLNTTSYSV
+3267 TGEGTPLNTTSYSV
-3281 RAHLNAVGTFET
+3281 RAHLTATGTFET

-3298 VTGITT
+3298 VSGITT

-3349 LSAADTILH
+3349 LSASDTILH
-3358 IEFLQQLSDAN
+3358 VDFSQELSDAN
-3369 IHSEFQLIA
+3369 IHTEFQLIA

-3420 VAFSPRQSMFVN
+3420 VAFSPRQSLFVD

-3462 NSSEPVPAAGSEQYN
+3462 NSSEPIPAAGSEQYN
-3477 KVLDNIEQLSYQD
+3477 KLLDNIEQLSYQN

-3517 VLDSNAAA
+3517 VLESNASA

-3536 NFNTKNYWNHIDWYQ
+3536 NFNTKNYWNHIDWYK

-3565 NYSSLVTLDVSVGA
+3565 NYSSLVTLDVAVGA

-3601 DRVGLQDGT
+3601 ERVGLQDGT

-3619 YAAGRYGFD
+3619 YAAGRFGFD
-3628 VEVYDAQYY
+3628 AEVYDAQYY
-3637 DQEPVIETRNI
+3637 DQEPVIETRKI
-3648 IQAINN
+3648 IQAIND

-3689 SLINVRHDIR
+3689 SLVNIRHDIR
-3699 SLLPFPTYRQDNQ
+3699 ALLPFPTYRRDNQ

-3733 LVYKGQDDYPGFATD
+3733 LVYNGQDDYPGFATD
-3748 FDNPSYYN
+3748 FDNPSYYD
-3756 TALDIP
+3756 TTLEIP
-3762 QFVSPILLPY
+3762 QYVSPILLPY
-3772 TKSTAIGT
+3772 TKSTATGT
-3780 GSPSDIADTPA
+3780 GQASDIADTPA

-3813 SVSVTATGSGYATE
+3813 SISVTATGSGYAAE
-3827 PTVVIGTEWTADT
+3827 PTVVVGTEWTANT
-3840 TYTVGQQVFYGSNLY
+3840 AYTVGQQVFYGSNLY

-3867 PAWTTGSELNG
+3867 PDFVTGSQLVG
-3878 TATLTYVGTPATAV
+3878 TARLTYVGTPATAV
-3892 AVINSQLQVIAV
+3892 AVINSSLQVIAV
-3904 DVVDEGAG
+3904 NVVNEGSG
-3912 YTTNPVITFV
+3912 YSTNPVITFV

-3957 ITDWD
+3957 ITDWN
-3962 YLVAT
+3962 YLIAN
-3967 YPAGTQVRF
+3967 YPADTQVRF
-3976 ADVVW
+3976 ADTVW
-3981 EAIDT
+3981 QAIDT
-3986 VTNTPIT
+3986 VINTPI
-3993 VNSTGVAGAY
+3993 VLDSTGTAGAY
-4003 TLDVPATTGL
+4003 TLTVLSTTGL
-4013 TTGMIVTGLV
+4013 TTGMIVTGLG

-4034 DVDNVVTISRAL
+4034 DVDNTVTISRAV
-4046 LQSTSAKPVSFY
+4046 LQSNTLEPVNFY
-4058 NPFIVEEWNRVPAST
+4058 NPFIIEEWSRVPASI

-4084 LPTVD
+4084 LPTVN

-4103 YPGVQVYG
+4103 YPGVQVYA
-4111 LAFSYNPGYDT
+4111 LDFSYNTGYD
-4122 LFITQEQTVVQ
+4122 VGNYD
-4133 SAALINKGIQYTIET
+4133 IN
-4148 VGTTNFVDFGAPNND
+4148 
-4163 VGTTFTANWT
+4163 
-4173 GDTPTAGT
+4173 
-4181 GTVSTATFVRSPATN
+4181 
-4196 EFNGAAGSF
+4196 
-4205 DSGPFDNIVISP
+4205 PFDNISISP
-4217 EGFPTYDPAILDAR
+4217 EGFPTYDPALLDAN
-4231 YSSSYIDPFLGT
+4231 YSSSYLDPFLGF

-4248 NVDGGGYIDIFSSY
+4248 NVDGGGYIDVFSSY

-4291 GHGFPASSIRYV
+4291 GHGFPAVSQRYV
-4303 YDPENPVLSFSGALE
+4303 YDSANPVLSFAGLLE
-4318 YPFAVVVFNATLGLA
+4318 YPFTVVVFNATLGLA
-4333 IEAAEYDWANYAVTV
+4333 IQPVNFDWANYEVTL
-4348 GLTETA
+4348 GLTETD
-4354 GDIIDIYVTGVGGGN
+4354 GDIIVLYVTGVGGGN

-4376 NQNSLD
+4376 NQAVLD
-4382 EVTVPFAVPST
+4382 EVTVPFATPST
-4393 YDIATEYV
+4393 YNIATTYTW
-4401 QGDVVIYND
+4401 GDVVSYNG
-4410 EFYRATA
+4410 EFYQSTIDLNI
-4417 VTTGNLPVNLVGW
+4417 GNPPVNLVGW
-4430 TLTSKGAVVYEILV
+4430 TLISGGAVVYEILIF
-4444 YNGENQL
+4444 NGETQL
-4451 IDGTNYTV
+4451 IDGTDYTV
-4459 TSSGGSTTV
+4459 ASSGGSTTV

-4475 DTVRINLAVLGYA
+4475 NTARINLAVLGYA
-4488 VDGPTRS
+4488 VDGITHS
-4495 WSLPVV
+4495 WSLPLAQSVV
-4501 QNIISTGG
+4501 FTGA
-4509 TTIDLVNSM
+4509 TTIELVNSM
-4518 QGTNAVNLIVSDNGQ
+4518 QGTNAVNIIVSINGN
-4533 RLNPYQSSEY
+4533 RLNPYQGSEY
-4543 LGDDTTDTYD
+4543 LGDGVTDVYQ
-4553 LPNSYGYNPVDMI
+4553 LPNSYGYNPALVSDN
-4566 DGDVLVYVDNVKLI
+4566 DVFVFVDNVKLI
-4580 QGTDYVVDAWD
+4580 QDIDYVVDAYD
-4591 GISDYRTVTF
+4591 GISDYRTITF
-4601 ATAPV
+4601 TTAPV
-4606 DGSKIILSVATG
+4606 IGSKILLSVATD

-4624 NNALTFLPGSVP
+4624 NNSLTFLPGTIPVVGDS
-4636 ADDNAIDIIT
+4636 IDIIT

-4657 EVFVGPGTNNN
+4657 EVFIGPGSINNN
-4668 TFDLGREIANP
+4668 TFDLGREIVNP
-4679 ERLLVTLN
+4679 ERLLVSLN
-4687 GYWLFNGLDYVLNGT
+4687 GYWLFNGIDYVLNGT
-4702 SITISGQTIVSSDV
+4702 SITISGQTIVSTDV
-4716 LVVTLFTNRVVPNP
+4716 LAATLFTNRVVPNP

-4740 QVQATYRITPST
+4740 QVQATYRITPGT
-4752 TTTLVQPVGILD
+4752 TTTLVQPVEILD
-4764 DVIYVEDANA
+4764 DIIYVEDATV
-4774 LGDPNFATAY
+4774 LGDPNLATSY
-4784 NNNILYE
+4784 NNNISYVV
-4791 IGDVVMYADGF
+4791 GDVVMYGNGF
-4802 YQAIEPTVGHLPTDT
+4802 YQAIAPTVGNLPTDT
-4817 DYWVLTDGAANIWG
+4817 DYWEVTDGAANIWG
-4831 ILTIDGERILYRH
+4831 ILTIDGERIMYRH
-4844 RDTAAN
+4844 RDTVAN

-4862 AVTTHT
+4862 AITTHT
-4868 TGTEVYN
+4868 AGTAVYN
-4875 MGRENLMPETCQNYI
+4875 MGRENLMPLTCQNYI

-4896 PLVPGVNLGDGTTV
+4896 PLESGVNLGDGTTV
-4910 EFVAEID
+4910 EFTADID
-4917 ISEEPSAT
+4917 ISQEPSAT
-4925 RDESVEVFVGGAK
+4925 RDESVEVYIGGTR
-4938 IPNTDYT
+4938 IPDTDYT
-4945 ITNDNPVTVEFDTA
+4945 ITADNPVTVEFNTA
-4959 PPAGAEVA
+4959 PPTGYEVA
-4967 IFVKRAHTWYSLATP
+4967 ILVKRAHTWYNLATP
-4982 LLPLN
+4982 DLPLN
-4987 ETDTICARFLQGL
+4987 ETDTICARFLQGR

>member
-45 RRVGPGVIPGDYYV
+45 RRVGPGVIPEDYYV

-80 TNSKKVLD
+80 IDSKNVVD
-88 AITYPGITDALNL
+88 AITYPGITDALSL
-101 QGAVTQNADQL
+101 QGAITQNADQL

-127 KYVNYA
+127 KYINYA

-142 DAVDVFSGAV
+142 NSVDIFTGAV

-168 FSGVAG
+168 FSGISG
-174 ENPTLTLVRST
+174 ENPTLTLVRGG
-185 LDNPTSYT
+185 SYT
-193 FQIAQNEGS
+193 FQVAQNEAS
-202 SVNYRVSN
+202 SVNFRVSN
-210 QGTSAWVIDYL
+210 QGTSAWVIDYET
-221 NNPTFGGEEPDLP
+221 NPTLT
-234 ALVRGNTYTFT
+234 LVRGNTYTFT

-258 QQTLGINNLFNEGVI
+258 QQTLGINNLFTDGVT
-273 NNGASTGTITFT
+273 NNGAATGIITFV

-298 STQMNMQGVFNIIDA
+298 SAQMNMQGVFSVVDA

-342 LGSVNGVTNN
+342 LGTVNGVTNN

-360 FDVPPGNADDF
+360 FEVPAGDADNF
-371 YYNLVPITLNSGFVN
+371 YYDLDPITLNSGFVN
-386 LITNLQFDQINNQP
+386 LITDLQFDQINNQP
-400 VEVFNATYN
+400 VDVFNATYN

-428 DGWERTVFNDPFAS
+428 SGWERTVFNDPFAS

-464 VEYITLNS
+464 VEYITLKS
-472 IFPINELQKFTIQ
+472 IFPVNELQKFTIQ
-485 FGAVYSNTGWYKDEL
+485 FGAVYSNTGWYKDET
-500 GVFQQIPLLTATRNR
+500 GAFQQVPLLAATRNR
-515 LYYQDGVDPGIFGEI
+515 LYYQDGIDPGIFGEI
-530 NIIDQ
+530 NLIDQ
-535 VAAAAL
+535 NVADSLNVA
-541 DIVDIIGK
+541 DIIGK

-574 ASYQGNSYYVEGV
+574 ATYQGNSYYVEGV

-592 LLPVTDFVTPET
+592 LLPVTDFVTPEI

-615 TLYDAGNYDAS
+615 TLYDVGNYDAS
-626 LNQPAVPD
+626 LNQPAIPD

-656 ISVIEQTAIYNNNP
+656 ISVIEQTATYNNSV
-670 LIVNNALRARRPIL
+670 LIIDNALRARRPIL

-692 IDFGTK
+692 FDFGTK
-698 GKLPVDIIDF
+698 GKQPVDIIDF

-719 STGYGIDGYDLING
+719 STGYGIDGYNLING
-733 SRVIFAVDE
+733 SRIIFAADL

-763 LLAEPVINLVPAVN
+763 LLAEPVINLVPAADA
-777 GDIVVDNSVV
+777 DILFDNNVV
-787 CLSGNTLQGLSF
+787 CLSGNTLQGKSF
-799 WFDGVEWIAAQQKTS
+799 WFDGVVWIAAQQKTA
-814 TNQAPLFNVY
+814 TNQAPLFDVY
-824 DANGVSFSDPVVY
+824 DANGVSFSDPIVY

-846 LFSYAPSDNGKDPV
+846 LFSYAPSGNGKDPV

-890 IDSVGYTD
+890 VDSVGYTK
-898 NVSLGFVREY
+898 NISLGFVREY
-908 QDRVTYRSE
+908 QDRITYHRE

-926 SRARQQFQFSYDS
+926 SRARQQFQFSYDG

-950 NTVIPSIQLYVS
+950 NTIVPSIQLYVS

-975 TADSTTITW
+975 TANSTTITW
-984 TDATYNNGT
+984 ANATYNNGT
-993 AFATGDIVEVLVLSD
+993 AFAIGDIVEVVVLSD
-1008 QASKVAFYQ
+1008 QSSKVAFYQ

-1085 SGYFM
+1085 AGYFM

-1096 IFDSLAY
+1096 IFDSLVY
-1103 SSREYEQYKAQLL
+1103 SGREYEQYKAQLL
-1116 NAAVTTDYTNYTVPA
+1116 NAAVTTDYTNYTIPA
-1131 MLTAIITQLIAG
+1131 MLTAIVTQLIAG
-1143 RTQNNPF
+1143 RTQTNPF

-1188 NYQSIL
+1188 NYQSVL
-1194 VYVNDVLL
+1194 VYVNDILL

-1207 YVVSPDTPTLTI
+1207 YVVSTDTPTLTI
-1219 TVPLAVGDVIV
+1219 TVPLNVGDVIV

-1240 FIPNTPTKLGLYPAF
+1240 FVPNTPTKLGLYPAF
-1255 QPKKYY
+1255 QPKIYPDY
-1261 DTTYVNPAWVIQG
+1261 TYINSTPENPQYVIQG

-1280 LAFNDFRDDLL
+1280 LAFGDFRDQLL

-1306 EIPLTLTDVTPGQF
+1306 DIPLTLTDVTPGQF
-1320 RSTGYSLS
+1320 RSTGYSLAD
-1328 EINEILAPSF
+1328 INQILAPSF

-1369 RLSSST
+1369 RLTGST
-1375 VNNELPLPVG
+1375 TDTESPLPVG
-1385 AWRGIYQYF
+1385 GWRGIYQYF

-1428 GNLVLWDDMAVGRV
+1428 GNLVLWDDLAAGRV
-1442 ADPAGVYYL
+1442 ADPAGTYYL

-1456 PGLVLYGAGN
+1456 PGLTQV
-1466 IGIQNGGTGYSSQTT
+1466 
-1481 VTISTPPSGDYAT
+1481 
-1494 PAILGSPVIVNGV
+1494 
-1507 IISIPVANPGSGYL
+1507 
-1521 EPPEIII
+1521 
-1528 RDNGGGTGARTSC
+1528 
-1541 ALTRVQD
+1541 
-1548 IIPVDSEG
+1548 IPVDSEG
-1556 NLLSPFFSVVG
+1556 NLLSPFFSVTG

-1593 SAFPFAVMRLLALTR
+1593 SSFPFAVMRLLALTR

-1622 KYDVDLEQFLYNGRY
+1622 KYDTDLGQYLYNSRY
-1637 RLDANGVEIY
+1637 RLDANGVQVY

-1662 YNRQLGVN
+1662 YNRQLGIN
-1670 STDKLTKDLSL
+1670 STDKLTQDLSL

-1691 TFTDKQYLEIVAET
+1691 TFTDKQYLEIIAET
-1705 ASPDSTNSSLLIPDN
+1705 ASPNSTNSSLMIPDN

-1729 QPFTQTLYSAV
+1729 QPFDQILYSAV
-1740 IVQVVDGG
+1740 IVQVVAGG

-1761 EILASRTGG
+1761 EILVSRTGG
-1770 PTRVITAGGTR
+1770 PTQVITAGGTT

-1787 YTQNIVQVPYGY
+1787 YTQNVVQVPYGY

-1825 DDRENGK
+1825 DARENGK
-1832 TLNWSQMVQE
+1832 TLNWNQMVQE

-1862 AQQLTLVTPEAIV
+1862 AQQLTLITPEAVV

-1895 PTAQLV
+1895 PAAQLV

-1962 VAAEWNGQLDAQG
+1962 VAADWNGQLDAQG

-1981 QTVKDWQPLQKYT
+1981 HTVKEWQPLQKYT

-2054 ANLELE
+2054 SNLQLE

-2104 RLLTNANLN
+2104 RLLTNTNLN

-2118 YQIYENW
+2118 YQVYENW

-2148 LLTANPGT
+2148 LLTANPAT
-2156 VQITAPQESSLAD
+2156 IQIVSPQESSVAN
-2169 QTILY
+2169 QSILY
-2174 ADLWRESYN
+2174 QNLWRESYK
-2183 VTSPDIFPTA
+2183 VTSPDVFPTA
-2193 FMPVTDSALPSAG
+2193 FMPVADSALPSAG
-2206 YVNLQDVDITVF
+2206 YVNLNDVDITVF
-2218 DLDGQLGLATGV
+2218 DLDGQLGLASGV

-2256 EVPGYI
+2256 EVPGYVR
-2262 SSATPNLNG
+2262 SATPNLNG
-2271 TTIVTFTRPP
+2271 TTIITFTQPP
-2281 GLAIGD
+2281 SLAVGD
-2287 IIIIRFLNTT
+2287 IVIIRFLDTT
-2297 VDGVYRVLAL
+2297 VDGVYRVLAR
-2307 PGLTSVAIA
+2307 PGLTSIAIA

-2336 VSQASDVLTLPY
+2336 VGQASDVLNLPY
-2348 TDSLLPGA
+2348 TGALVPGA
-2356 KVWVDDNGSGRWE
+2356 KVWVDDNGSGHWE

-2387 PVASS
+2387 PVANS
-2392 GYGSAVAQGYQN
+2392 GYGTAVAQGYQN

-2412 TGGDDATGAI
+2412 TGGDTATGVI
-2422 YTYVKDVDDNYSEN
+2422 YTYVKDVNDNYSEN
-2436 SILLLNANGTTGF
+2436 SILLLNAADTLGYGN
-2449 GTAIQ
+2449 AIQ
-2454 IGYQNWAV
+2454 IGYQNWAIV
-2462 AGASASNSNQG
+2462 GASASNGNQG
-2473 YAVAIYRPTGSTS
+2473 YAVAIYRATGSTA
-2486 FEERQLLTS
+2486 FEQRQLLIS
-2495 PDGDVSNAEFGYSVT
+2495 PDGDFSNAEFGYSVT

-2533 ITIPGQS
+2533 VTIPTQS
-2540 EEFITTGFYQVYN
+2540 TQFITTGIYQVYN
-2553 VGGAIEFDNELQ
+2553 VGGIIEFDNELQ

-2570 NNNLLTIGTDYTVGG
+2570 NNNLLTIGADYSVAG
-2585 TVINLTEVPPPDE
+2585 TVINLAGVPPAGE
-2598 KLIITRKVQKDY
+2598 KLIVTRKVEQDF
-2610 VGDGAETIFDLGPYL
+2610 VGNSSTTAFNLGPYL
-2625 YTADNIY
+2625 YTADNIE

-2637 IDDVIQV
+2637 VDDVIQV
-2644 PDVDYTFTASGDYPI
+2644 PGFDYTFTASGNYPI
-2659 EFATAPAVGGAI
+2659 TFTTAPTTGSAI
-2671 KIISGTYWQPFTNST
+2671 KIITGTYWLPMDAITVS
-2686 GNVIPIEGPASSR
+2686 GLDPAAR

-2707 TDGRQIVIGASV
+2707 TDGRQIIIGASY
-2719 DESDAGVNSGA
+2719 DESTVGVNSGTT
-2730 VYVFDRSVIRY
+2730 YVFDRSVIRY
-2741 IISDTTQLT
+2741 IISDTTQLS
-2750 YALPAGYQTP
+2750 YALPSGYQDP

-2765 NNAYLTNSAQYLN
+2765 NNTYLTNTAQYIN
-2778 GQFAVDSGN
+2778 GQFTVTGGN

-2803 NNIFTQ
+2803 SNIFTQ
-2809 VQKIVPDTP
+2809 VQKIVPTAP

-2832 NNCSIYSGAP
+2832 NNCSVYTGAP
-2842 VDGTVLLAAGSV
+2842 VDGTVLVGAGSV

-2860 ARVYGTITSL
+2860 ARVYGTITSIN
-2870 YTYQAVQDPTAD
+2870 A
-2882 YSPSFSPGM
+2882 SPSL
-2891 YEYTGT
+2891 T
-2897 VYSGG
+2897 
-2902 VYRKQYTF
+2902 
-2910 IATLIAGDTIRINN
+2910 AGDTIRINN

-2929 PASPNNTAAG
+2929 PASPNDTVSG
-2939 LAQAIITA
+2939 LAQAIVA
-2947 AIPNVTAS
+2947 ASIPNITAS
-2955 VADGYLTINI
+2955 VADGLLTINI

-3007 TASANF
+3007 SAGANF
-3013 GAALNIDTTASTLV
+3013 GTAINIDSTALTLV
-3027 VGAPRGDLYEAVIF
+3027 VGAPRGDLYEAVFF

-3056 NEFLESGV
+3056 NDVLESGV
-3064 VYTFDYLPSATDSVA
+3064 VYTFDYLPSATDTA
-3079 NPGNFVFGQQ
+3079 TNPGNFVFGQQ
-3089 IYDNLTDPLDQ
+3089 VYDNLTDPMDQ

-3115 SPTGADNYG
+3115 SPTGDNNYG

-3138 KTLHQQQP
+3138 KILHSQQP

-3191 SQVNPAQYNFGPINN
+3191 SQVNPAQYNTGPINN

-3240 RRWAQL
+3240 RRWGQL
-3246 FPSSTVDI
+3246 FPGSTVDV
-3254 YQWVASSTPPASY
+3254 YQWVASSTPPANY
-3267 TGEGQPLNTTSYSV
+3267 AGEGTPLTTTSYSV
-3281 RAHLNAVGTFET
+3281 RAHLTATGTFET

-3298 VTGITT
+3298 VSGITT
-3304 IAVNEGKTLSTTGI
+3304 IAINEGKTLSTTGI

-3337 ASTVAIYNGSQY
+3337 ASTVAIYNGLQY
-3349 LSAADTILH
+3349 LSASDTILH
-3358 IEFLQQLSDAN
+3358 VDFSQELSDSN
-3369 IHSEFQLIA
+3369 IHTEFQLIA
-3378 DGDPTSFLADNLY
+3378 DGNPKSFLADNLY
-3391 QKLQDSFCGYNQ
+3391 QKLLDSFCGYNQ

-3420 VAFSPRQSMFVN
+3420 VAFSPRQSMFVD

-3462 NSSEPVPAAGSEQYN
+3462 DSSEPIPAAGSEEYN
-3477 KVLDNIEQLSYQD
+3477 QVLDNIEQLSYQN

-3504 DSTYNGAWTIYEV
+3504 DTTYCGAWTIYEV
-3517 VLDSNAAA
+3517 VLASNAPA
-3525 APRVPQLVRIQ
+3525 APRVAQLVRIQ
-3536 NFNTKNYWNHIDWYQ
+3536 NYNTKNYWNHIDWYK

-3565 NYSSLVTLDVSVGA
+3565 NYASLATLNVAVGS
-3579 SVKVTANAQNK
+3579 SVKVTANAQYK

-3601 DRVGLQDGT
+3601 ERVGLQDGT

-3619 YAAGRYGFD
+3619 YAAGRFGFD
-3628 VEVYDAQYY
+3628 AEVYDAQYY

-3648 IQAINN
+3648 IQAINY
-3654 ELFIDDLAI
+3654 ELFTDDLAI

-3689 SLINVRHDIR
+3689 SLVNVRHDIR
-3699 SLLPFPTYRQDNQ
+3699 ALLPFPTYRRDNQ

-3733 LVYKGQDDYPGFATD
+3733 LVYNGQDEYPGMATD

-3756 TALDIP
+3756 AALEIP

-3772 TKSTAIGT
+3772 TKSTAVGT
-3780 GSPSDIADTPA
+3780 GQPSDIADTTSN
-3791 DAEIWATTPWQE
+3791 AEIWSVTPWQD
-3803 WFNNYLLSLI
+3803 WFNNYLLSLTTI
-3813 SVSVTATGSGYATE
+3813 SVTATGSGYAAE
-3827 PTVVIGTEWTADT
+3827 PDVVVGTEWADNT

-3855 SVTVAGTSADVP
+3855 SVTLAGTSADVP
-3867 PAWTTGSELNG
+3867 PAFTSGSQLDG

-3892 AVINSQLQVIAV
+3892 AVINSSLQVIAV
-3904 DVVDEGAG
+3904 NVVNEGSG
-3912 YTTNPVITFV
+3912 YTTNPIITFV
-3922 SDSGTGAQARANMG
+3922 SDSGSGAQARANMG

-3951 YEYLST
+3951 YEYKST
-3957 ITDWD
+3957 ITDWS
-3962 YLVAT
+3962 YLIAT

-3976 ADVVW
+3976 ANTVW
-3981 EAIDT
+3981 QAIDT
-3986 VTNTPIT
+3986 VINTPI
-3993 VNSTGVAGAY
+3993 VLDSTGTAGAY
-4003 TLDVPATTGL
+4003 TLTVPATTGL
-4013 TTGMIVTGLV
+4013 TTGMIVTGLG
-4023 IPADTTVTQIN
+4023 IPADTTVTLIN
-4034 DVDNVVTISRAL
+4034 SVDNIVTISRAV
-4046 LQSTSAKPVSFY
+4046 LQSITLEPINFY
-4058 NPFIVEEWNRVPAST
+4058 NPFIIEEWSRVPAST
-4073 LSGINRTQGFY
+4073 LSGVDRTQGYY

-4089 QPGRSLPLLIDGLN
+4089 QPGRSLPLLIDGLS
-4103 YPGVQVYG
+4103 YPGVQVYA
-4111 LAFSYNPGYDT
+4111 LDFSYNTGYD
-4122 LFITQEQTVVQ
+4122 VGNYD
-4133 SAALINKGIQYTIET
+4133 IN
-4148 VGTTNFVDFGAPNND
+4148 
-4163 VGTTFTANWT
+4163 
-4173 GDTPTAGT
+4173 
-4181 GTVSTATFVRSPATN
+4181 
-4196 EFNGAAGSF
+4196 
-4205 DSGPFDNIVISP
+4205 PFDNISISP
-4217 EGFPTYDPAILDAR
+4217 EGFPTYDPALLDAN
-4231 YSSSYIDPFLGT
+4231 YSSSYLDQFLGT

-4248 NVDGGGYIDIFSSY
+4248 NVDGGGYIDVFSSY

-4291 GHGFPASSIRYV
+4291 GHGFPAASQRYV
-4303 YDPENPVLSFSGALE
+4303 YDPENPVLSFAGLLE
-4318 YPFAVVVFNATLGLA
+4318 YPFTVVVFNATLGLA
-4333 IEAAEYDWANYAVTV
+4333 IQAIEYDWANYAVTV

-4376 NQNSLD
+4376 NQNSLS

-4393 YDIATEYV
+4393 YNITTEYV
-4401 QGDVVIYND
+4401 QGDVVSYSGD
-4410 EFYRATA
+4410 FYQATA

-4430 TLTSKGAVVYEILV
+4430 TLISKGAVVYEILI

-4451 IDGTNYTV
+4451 IDGTDYTV

-4475 DTVRINLAVLGYA
+4475 ATSRINLAVLGYA
-4488 VDGPTRS
+4488 VDGPTHS
-4495 WSLPVV
+4495 WSLPVIQTV
-4501 QNIISTGG
+4501 VATGSN
-4509 TTIDLVNSM
+4509 TIELTNSM
-4518 QGTNAVNLIVSDNGQ
+4518 QGTNSVNIVISVNGQ
-4533 RLNPYQSSEY
+4533 RLNPYQSGEY
-4543 LGDDTTDTYD
+4543 LGNGTTATYQ
-4553 LPNSYGYNPVDMI
+4553 LPNSYGYDPATMSNND
-4566 DGDVLVYVDNVKLI
+4566 VYVFVNNAKLI
-4580 QGTDYVVDAWD
+4580 LNTDYVVNAYD
-4591 GISDYRTVTF
+4591 GMSGYRTITF
-4601 ATAPV
+4601 ASAPAT
-4606 DGSKIILSVATG
+4606 GSKIELSVATG

-4624 NNALTFLPGSVP
+4624 NDALTFLPGSIP
-4636 ADDNAIDIIT
+4636 ADGDSIDIIS

-4657 EVFVGPGTNNN
+4657 EVFVGPGTNN
-4668 TFDLGREIANP
+4668 TFNLGREITNP

-4687 GYWLFNGLDYVLNGT
+4687 GLWLFNGLGYVLNGT
-4702 SITISGQTIVSSDV
+4702 SITISGPTLTSSDV
-4716 LVVTLFTNRVVPNP
+4716 IAVTLFTNRVVPNP

-4740 QVQATYRITPST
+4740 GVQATYRITPST
-4752 TTTLVQPVGILD
+4752 TTTLVQPVEVLD
-4764 DVIYVEDANA
+4764 DIIYVEDAAA
-4774 LGDPNFATAY
+4774 LGEPNFATSY
-4784 NNNILYE
+4784 NNNILYS
-4791 IGDVVMYADGF
+4791 IGEVVMYGDGF
-4802 YQAIEPTVGHLPTDT
+4802 YQAIEPTTGHLPTDT
-4817 DYWVLTDGAANIWG
+4817 DYWAVTDGAANIWG

-4844 RDTAAN
+4844 RDTEAN
-4850 TVSGLLRGTAGT
+4850 TVYGLLRGTAGT
-4862 AVTTHT
+4862 AITTHT
-4868 TGTEVYN
+4868 AGTPVYN

-4896 PLVPGVNLGDGTTV
+4896 PLVSGVNLGDGTTV
-4910 EFVAEID
+4910 EFSADID
-4917 ISEEPSAT
+4917 ISLEPAST
-4925 RDESVEVFVGGAK
+4925 RDESVEVYVGGIR
-4938 IPNTDYT
+4938 IPSTDYT
-4945 ITNDNPVTVEFDTA
+4945 ITANNPVTVEFDTA
-4959 PPAGAEVA
+4959 PVSGVEVA
-4967 IFVKRAHTWYSLATP
+4967 ILVKRAHTWYNLATP

-4987 ETDTICARFLQGL
+4987 ETDTLCARFLQGQ

>member
-45 RRVGPGVIPGDYYV
+45 RRVGPGVVPGDYYI

-67 NYQLEPGVVQIDP
+67 NYQLEPGVVRIDAVD
-80 TNSKKVLD
+80 SKKVAD

-142 DAVDVFSGAV
+142 NAVDVFSGAV

-168 FSGVAG
+168 FTGAAG
-174 ENPTLTLVRST
+174 DNPTLTLVRGG
-185 LDNPTSYT
+185 SYT
-193 FQIAQNEGS
+193 FQVAQNDAS
-202 SVNYRVSN
+202 SVNFRVSN
-210 QGTSAWVIDYL
+210 QGTSAWVIDYE
-221 NNPTFGGEEPDLP
+221 NNPTLT
-234 ALVRGNTYTFT
+234 LTRGNTYTFT

-258 QQTLGINNLFNEGVI
+258 QQTLGINNLFTEGVT
-273 NNGASTGTITFT
+273 NNGAATGTITFT

-298 STQMNMQGVFNIIDA
+298 STQMNMQGVFTIVDA
-313 TPGTGPDFW
+313 VPGSGPDFW

-342 LGSVNGVTNN
+342 LGPVNGVTNN

-360 FDVPPGNADDF
+360 FDVPYSDAQDF
-371 YYNLVPITLNSGFVN
+371 YYDLPYIDTNNGQVG
-386 LITNLQFDQINNQP
+386 LITNLQFDQLNN
-400 VEVFNATYN
+400 VFVDQFLSDYPD

-414 TDLNNRTLVFQYTA
+414 TNLNGRTIVFTEPDPDPDTGGWLVRSQFDPLVRTA
-428 DGWERTVFNDPFAS
+428 PPEDPVIAGPGSFDS
-442 IPITDPAVQYG
+442 LEFDQTTPIADVGIQRS
-453 VWQIQYVTLED
+453 VWQIQY
-464 VEYITLNS
+464 ITAEGGGQYMRLTS
-472 IFPINELQKFTIQ
+472 IYEIPDLYKFNIQ
-485 FGAVYSNTGWYKDEL
+485 FGTVYSNTSWYKDDS
-500 GVFQQIPLLTATRNR
+500 GAFQQIPLLAATRDR
-515 LYYQDGVDPGIFGEI
+515 LYYQDGIDPGIFGEI

-535 VAAAAL
+535 SASAAINIS
-541 DIVDIIGK
+541 DILGK
-549 KNYTSPNGVVFTNGL
+549 KNYISPNGVVFTNGL

-574 ASYQGNSYYVEGV
+574 TTYQGNSYYVEGV

-615 TLYDAGNYDAS
+615 VLYDFGNYDAS

-639 RASPDLNPWS
+639 RSSPDLNPWS

-656 ISVIEQTAIYNNNP
+656 ISVIEQTAAYNNSV
-670 LIVNNALRARRPIL
+670 LIVDNALRARRPIL
-684 EFRSGTRL
+684 EFRGGTRL
-692 IDFGTK
+692 FDFGTK
-698 GKLPVDIIDF
+698 GKQPVDIIDF
-708 SNTDAFSTVNG
+708 STKDAFSQVNG
-719 STGYGIDGYDLING
+719 STGYGIDGYNLING
-733 SRVIFAVDE
+733 SRVIFAVDD

-763 LLAEPVINLVPAVN
+763 LLAEPVINLTPAPDADVLFN
-777 GDIVVDNSVV
+777 NSVV
-787 CLSGNTLQGLSF
+787 CLSGVTLQGKSF
-799 WFDGVEWIAAQQKTS
+799 WYDGVSWIAAQQKTA
-814 TNQAPLFNVY
+814 TNQAPLFDVY

-846 LFSYAPSDNGKDPV
+846 LFSYAPSSNGKDPV

-898 NVSLGFVREY
+898 NISLGFVREY
-908 QDRVTYRSE
+908 QDRVTYRRE

-926 SRARQQFQFSYDS
+926 SRARQQFQFSYDG

-950 NTVIPSIQLYVS
+950 NTVVPGIQLYVS

-984 TDATYNNGT
+984 TDATYNNGK
-993 AFATGDIVEVLVLSD
+993 AFATGDIIEVLVLSD

-1085 SGYFM
+1085 AGYFM

-1116 NAAVTTDYTNYTVPA
+1116 NAAVTTDYTNYTVPD
-1131 MLTAIITQLIAG
+1131 MLTAIVTQLVAG
-1143 RTQNNPF
+1143 RIQTNPF

-1156 PANPVYTTSTTT
+1156 PANPVYTETTTT
-1168 YSLIST
+1168 YSAIST
-1174 PTFNLNTTYNFTSS
+1174 PVFNLNTTYNFTSS
-1188 NYQSIL
+1188 NYQSVL
-1194 VYVNDVLL
+1194 VYVNGVLL
-1202 QSGYD
+1202 QFGYD
-1207 YVVSPDTPTLTI
+1207 YVVSTDTPTLTI
-1219 TVPLAVGDVIV
+1219 TVPLSVGDVIV

-1240 FIPNTPTKLGLYPAF
+1240 FVPNTPTKLGLYPAF
-1255 QPKKYY
+1255 QPKIYY

-1274 HDGSLT
+1274 HDGSIT
-1280 LAFNDFRDDLL
+1280 LAFGDFRDQLL

-1306 EIPLTLTDVTPGQF
+1306 EIPLTITDVTPGQF
-1320 RSTGYSLS
+1320 RTTGYSLA
-1328 EINEILAPSF
+1328 EINDILAPSF

-1369 RLSSST
+1369 KISSST
-1375 VNNELPLPVG
+1375 NLGESALPVG
-1385 AWRGIYQYF
+1385 GWRGIYQYF

-1410 SQEPTWWTE
+1410 SQEPTWWTN

-1428 GNLVLWDDMAVGRV
+1428 GNSVLWDDLAAGRV
-1442 ADPAGVYYL
+1442 ADPAGTYYL

-1456 PGLVLYGAGN
+1456 PGL
-1466 IGIQNGGTGYSSQTT
+1466 SQ
-1481 VTISTPPSGDYAT
+1481 V
-1494 PAILGSPVIVNGV
+1494 
-1507 IISIPVANPGSGYL
+1507 
-1521 EPPEIII
+1521 
-1528 RDNGGGTGARTSC
+1528 
-1541 ALTRVQD
+1541 
-1548 IIPVDSEG
+1548 IPVDSEG
-1556 NLLSPFFSVVG
+1556 NLLSPFYSVVG

-1593 SAFPFAVMRLLALTR
+1593 SSFPFAVMRLLALTR
-1608 PAEFFSLFADRDLY
+1608 PAKFFSLFADRDLY
-1622 KYDVDLEQFLYNGRY
+1622 KYDADLEQFLYNKRY
-1637 RLDANGVEIY
+1637 RLDANGVEVY
-1647 GNGLSK
+1647 GDGVSK

-1670 STDKLTKDLSL
+1670 STNTLTEDLSL

-1691 TFTDKQYLEIVAET
+1691 TFTDKQYLEILAET

-1729 QPFTQTLYSAV
+1729 QPFSQTLYSAV

-1787 YTQNIVQVPYGY
+1787 YTQNVVQVPYGY

-1825 DDRENGK
+1825 DARENGK
-1832 TLNWSQMVQE
+1832 TLNWNQMVQE
-1842 YLYWANQGWMTGS
+1842 FLYWANQGWMTGS

-1862 AQQLTLVTPEAIV
+1862 AQELTLVTPEAIV

-1895 PTAQLV
+1895 PSAQLV

-1907 TFRVNSLNEQTI
+1907 TFKVNSLNEQTI

-1929 ESLVI
+1929 ESLVV

-1981 QTVKDWQPLQKYT
+1981 QTVKEWQPLQKYT

-2054 ANLELE
+2054 SNLQLE

-2074 QYMVDLNLG
+2074 QYMVDLNLS

-2118 YQIYENW
+2118 YQVYENW

-2148 LLTANPGT
+2148 LLTANPAT
-2156 VQITAPQESSLAD
+2156 IQIVAPQESSVAD
-2169 QTILY
+2169 QSILY
-2174 ADLWRESYN
+2174 QDLWRESYN
-2183 VTSPDIFPTA
+2183 VTSPDIFPTSI
-2193 FMPVTDSALPSAG
+2193 MPVADSALPSAG
-2206 YVNLQDVDITVF
+2206 YVNLNDVDITVF
-2218 DLDGQLGLATGV
+2218 DLDGQLGLANGV

-2244 SNAYDWNVYRCT
+2244 SNAYNWNVYRCT

-2271 TTIVTFTRPP
+2271 TTIVTFTQPP
-2281 GLAIGD
+2281 GLAVGD
-2287 IIIIRFLNTT
+2287 VVIIRFLDAT

-2307 PGLTSVAIA
+2307 PGLTSIAIA
-2316 LTITNA
+2316 LTITNR

-2336 VSQASDVLTLPY
+2336 VGQASDVLNLPY
-2348 TDSLLPGA
+2348 TAALIPGA
-2356 KVWVDDNGSGRWE
+2356 KVWVDDNGLGQWE

-2374 DPFTDAGAITPTV
+2374 DPFTDAGAVTPTV
-2387 PVASS
+2387 PVANS

-2404 IIAMIGAP
+2404 IVAMIGAP
-2412 TGGDDATGAI
+2412 TGGDDGTGAI
-2422 YTYVKDVDDNYSEN
+2422 YTYVKDVYDNYSEN
-2436 SILLLNANGTTGF
+2436 SILLLNAANTLGF
-2449 GTAIQ
+2449 GNDIQ

-2462 AGASASNSNQG
+2462 AGASASNGNQG
-2473 YAVAIYRPTGSTS
+2473 YAVAIYRATGSTA

-2495 PDGDVSNAEFGYSVT
+2495 PDDDFNNAEFGYSVT
-2510 ISQDE
+2510 VSQDE

-2524 QNKVYPYGR
+2524 KNKVYPYGR
-2533 ITIPGQS
+2533 VTIPSQVAK
-2540 EEFITTGFYQVYN
+2540 FTTPGVYQVYD
-2553 VGGAIEFDNELQ
+2553 VGGIIEFDNELQ

-2570 NNNLLTIGTDYTVGG
+2570 NNNLLTIGADYSVAG
-2585 TVINLTEVPPPDE
+2585 TVINLAGVPPAGE
-2598 KLIITRKVQKDY
+2598 KLIVTRKVQQDF
-2610 VGDGAETIFDLGPYL
+2610 VGTGSATVFNLGPYL
-2625 YTADNIY
+2625 YTADNIE

-2637 IDDVIQV
+2637 VDEVIQV
-2644 PDVDYTFTASGDYPI
+2644 PDVDYTFTASGNYPI
-2659 EFATAPAVGGAI
+2659 TFVTAPAAGSAI
-2671 KIISGTYWQPFTNST
+2671 KIITGTYWLPMDAITVPGIDS
-2686 GNVIPIEGPASSR
+2686 AAR

-2707 TDGRQIVIGASV
+2707 TDGRQIIIGASY
-2719 DESDAGVNSGA
+2719 DESTAGVNSGTT
-2730 VYVFDRSVIRY
+2730 YVFDRSVIRY
-2741 IISDTTQLT
+2741 IISDTTQLS
-2750 YALPAGYQTP
+2750 YALPSGYQDP

-2765 NNAYLTNSAQYLN
+2765 NNVYLTNSAQYIN
-2778 GQFAVDSGN
+2778 GQFAVTGGN
-2787 VVLDVAL
+2787 VVLNVAL

-2803 NNIFTQ
+2803 SNIFTQ
-2809 VQKIVPDTP
+2809 VQKIIPAAP
-2818 YDESAFGAA
+2818 YDESSFGAA

-2832 NNCSIYSGAP
+2832 NNCSIYTGAP
-2842 VDGTVLLAAGSV
+2842 VDGTVIVGAGSV

-2860 ARVYGTITSL
+2860 ARVYGTITSTNANPSL
-2870 YTYQAVQDPTAD
+2870 TA
-2882 YSPSFSPGM
+2882 GN
-2891 YEYTGT
+2891 
-2897 VYSGG
+2897 
-2902 VYRKQYTF
+2902 
-2910 IATLIAGDTIRINN
+2910 TIRINN
-2924 MPVAV
+2924 TPVAV
-2929 PASPNNTAAG
+2929 PAGPNNTVTG
-2939 LAQAIITA
+2939 LAQAIVAA

-2955 VADGYLTINI
+2955 VADGLLTISI

-2993 NTYAYTQTIVSPNP
+2993 DTYAYTQTIVSPNP
-3007 TASANF
+3007 TAGANF
-3013 GAALNIDTTASTLV
+3013 GAAVNIDTTALTLV
-3027 VGAPRGDLYEAVIF
+3027 VGAPRGNLYEAVFF

-3056 NEFLESGV
+3056 NAVLESGV
-3064 VYTFDYLPSATDSVA
+3064 VYTFDYLPSATDTVT

-3089 IYDNLTDPLDQ
+3089 IYDNLTDPSDQ

-3124 RVGQFVNLDRLPAW
+3124 RVGQFVNLQRLPAW
-3138 KTLHQQQP
+3138 QVLHSQQP
-3146 VVDVALLN
+3146 VVDVDLLN

-3177 GKILGAARQNIDFI
+3177 GKILGVARQNIDFI
-3191 SQVNPAQYNFGPINN
+3191 GQVNPAQYNTGPVNN

-3214 RVGTIWWDTTN
+3214 RVGTIWWNTAN

-3240 RRWAQL
+3240 RRWGQL
-3246 FPSSTVDI
+3246 FPGSTVDV
-3254 YQWVASSTPPASY
+3254 YQWVASATPPATY
-3267 TGEGQPLNTTSYSV
+3267 TGEGTPLNTTSYSV
-3281 RAHLNAVGTFET
+3281 RAHLTATGTFET

-3298 VTGITT
+3298 VSGITT
-3304 IAVNEGKTLSTTGI
+3304 IAINEGKTLSTTGI

-3327 SGIPYIAALD
+3327 SGIPYIAALN
-3337 ASTVAIYNGSQY
+3337 ASTVAIYNGLQY

-3358 IEFLQQLSDAN
+3358 VDFSQELSEAN
-3369 IHSEFQLIA
+3369 IHTEFQLIA
-3378 DGDPTSFLADNLY
+3378 DGDPKSFLADNLY

-3420 VAFSPRQSMFVN
+3420 VAFSPRQSMFVD

-3462 NSSEPVPAAGSEQYN
+3462 NSSEPIPAAGSEEYN
-3477 KVLDNIEQLSYQD
+3477 QVLDNVDQLSYQN

-3497 YKYLILS
+3497 YKYLVLS

-3517 VLDSNAAA
+3517 VLASNAPA

-3536 NFNTKNYWNHIDWYQ
+3536 NFNTKNYWNHIDWYK

-3565 NYSSLVTLDVSVGA
+3565 NYASLVTLDVAVGS

-3590 WEIYIKTTVGW
+3590 WEIYIKTTTGW
-3601 DRVGLQDGT
+3601 ERVGLQDGT

-3628 VEVYDAQYY
+3628 AEVYDAQYY

-3648 IQAINN
+3648 ILAIND
-3654 ELFIDDLAI
+3654 ELFTDDLAI

-3689 SLINVRHDIR
+3689 SLVNVRHDIR
-3699 SLLPFPTYRQDNQ
+3699 ALLPFPTYRRDNQ
-3712 DFVSDYLQEV
+3712 DFVLDYLQEV

-3733 LVYKGQDDYPGFATD
+3733 LVYNGQDVYPGMATD
-3748 FDNPSYYN
+3748 FDNPSYYD
-3756 TALDIP
+3756 TGLEIP

-3772 TKSTAIGT
+3772 TKSSATGT
-3780 GSPSDIADTPA
+3780 GRASDIADTPA
-3791 DAEIWATTPWQE
+3791 DAEIWAVTPWQD

-3813 SVSVTATGSGYATE
+3813 TISVTATGSGYATE
-3827 PTVVIGTEWTADT
+3827 PTVIVGTEWTAET
-3840 TYTVGQQVFYGSNLY
+3840 TYTLGQQVFSGSNLY
-3855 SVTVAGTSADVP
+3855 SVTEAGTTADVAP
-3867 PAWTTGSELNG
+3867 TWTSGSQLDG
-3878 TATLTYVGTPATAV
+3878 TAMLTYVGTPATAV

-3904 DVVDEGAG
+3904 NVVNEGSG
-3912 YTTNPVITFV
+3912 YTTNPIITFV
-3922 SDSGTGAQARANMG
+3922 SDTGTGAHARANMG

-3957 ITDWD
+3957 ITDWS
-3962 YLVAT
+3962 YLVVT
-3967 YPAGTQVRF
+3967 YPANTQVRF
-3976 ADVVW
+3976 ADTVW
-3981 EAIDT
+3981 QAIDT
-3986 VTNTPIT
+3986 VTNTPI
-3993 VNSTGVAGAY
+3993 VLEVTGTAGEY
-4003 TLDVPATTGL
+4003 TLSVPSVAGL
-4013 TTGMIVTGLV
+4013 TTGMIVTGLG
-4023 IPADTTVTQIN
+4023 IPADTTITQVN
-4034 DVDNVVTISRAL
+4034 DVDNIVTLTRAV
-4046 LQSTSAKPVSFY
+4046 LQSIAMEPVNFY
-4058 NPFIVEEWNRVPAST
+4058 NPFIVEEWSRVPASS
-4073 LSGINRTQGFY
+4073 LSGINRTQGYY

-4103 YPGVQVYG
+4103 YPGVQVYA
-4111 LAFSYNPGYDT
+4111 LDFSYNTG
-4122 LFITQEQTVVQ
+4122 F
-4133 SAALINKGIQYTIET
+4133 
-4148 VGTTNFVDFGAPNND
+4148 D
-4163 VGTTFTANWT
+4163 VGNY
-4173 GDTPTAGT
+4173 DI
-4181 GTVSTATFVRSPATN
+4181 N
-4196 EFNGAAGSF
+4196 
-4205 DSGPFDNIVISP
+4205 PFDNISISP
-4217 EGFPTYDPAILDAR
+4217 EGFPTYDPALLDAN
-4231 YSSSYIDPFLGT
+4231 YSSSYLDQFLGT

-4248 NVDGGGYIDIFSSY
+4248 NVDGGGYIDVFSSY

-4291 GHGFPASSIRYV
+4291 GHGFPAASTRYV
-4303 YDPENPVLSFSGALE
+4303 YDPDNPVLSFAGLLE
-4318 YPFAVVVFNATLGLA
+4318 YPFAVVVFNATLGIA
-4333 IEAAEYDWANYAVTV
+4333 IQASEYDWPNYAVTV

-4376 NQNSLD
+4376 NQESLS
-4382 EVTVPFAVPST
+4382 EVTVPFAVPAP
-4393 YDIATEYV
+4393 YNIATEYV
-4401 QGDVVIYND
+4401 QGDVVTYSGD
-4410 EFYRATA
+4410 FYQATA

-4430 TLTSKGAVVYEILV
+4430 TLISKGAVVYEILI

-4451 IDGTNYTV
+4451 IDGTDYTV
-4459 TSSGGSTTV
+4459 ASSGGVTTV

-4475 DTVRINLAVLGYA
+4475 ATARINLAVLGYA
-4488 VDGPTRS
+4488 VDGVTHS
-4495 WSLPVV
+4495 WSLPVIQSIV
-4501 QNIISTGG
+4501 ANG
-4509 TTIDLVNSM
+4509 TTTVTLTNSM
-4518 QGTNAVNLIVSDNGQ
+4518 QGTNAVNTVISVNGQ
-4533 RLNPYQSSEY
+4533 RLNPYQGSEHV
-4543 LGDDTTDTYD
+4543 GNNTTATYQ
-4553 LPNSYGYNPVDMI
+4553 LPNSYGYDPVDMS
-4566 DGDVLVYVDNVKLI
+4566 DNDVYVFVNNTKLI
-4580 QGTDYVVDAWD
+4580 LNTDYVINVYD
-4591 GISDYRTVTF
+4591 GMSGYRTITF
-4601 ATAPV
+4601 ASAPAT
-4606 DGSKIILSVATG
+4606 GSKIEFSVATG

-4624 NNALTFLPGSVP
+4624 NDALTFLPGSIP
-4636 ADDNAIDIIT
+4636 ADGSGIDIIS
-4646 WNDTAEQGLLT
+4646 WNDTAEQGILT
-4657 EVFVGPGTNNN
+4657 EVFVGTGIDN
-4668 TFDLGREIANP
+4668 TFDLGREITNP

-4687 GYWLFNGLDYVLNGT
+4687 GFWLFNGLGYVLNGT
-4702 SITISGQTIVSSDV
+4702 SIIISGQTLTSSDV
-4716 LVVTLFTNRVVPNP
+4716 VAVTLFTNRVVPNP

-4740 QVQATYRITPST
+4740 GVQATYRITPST
-4752 TTTLVQPVGILD
+4752 TTSLVQPVGALD
-4764 DVIYVEDANA
+4764 DIIYVEDANA
-4774 LGDPNFATAY
+4774 LGEPNFATAY
-4784 NNNILYE
+4784 NNNISYAVGE
-4791 IGDVVMYADGF
+4791 VVMYGDGF
-4802 YQAIEPTVGHLPTDT
+4802 YQAIVPTVGHLPTDA
-4817 DYWVLTDGAANIWG
+4817 DYWAVTDGAANIWG

-4844 RDTAAN
+4844 RDLFTN
-4850 TVSGLLRGTAGT
+4850 TVYGLLRGTAGT
-4862 AVTTHT
+4862 AITTHT
-4868 TGTEVYN
+4868 AGTPVYN

-4896 PLVPGVNLGDGTTV
+4896 PLVSGVNLGDGTTV
-4910 EFVAEID
+4910 EFTADID
-4917 ISEEPSAT
+4917 ISLEPAST
-4925 RDESVEVFVGGAK
+4925 RDESVEVYVGGTR
-4938 IPNTDYT
+4938 IPSTDYT
-4945 ITNDNPVTVEFDTA
+4945 ITANNPVTVEFNTA
-4959 PPAGAEVA
+4959 PVSGVEVA
-4967 IFVKRAHTWYSLATP
+4967 ILVKRAHTWYNLATP

-4987 ETDTICARFLQGL
+4987 ETDTLCARFLQGR

>member
-30 LIQEPQLKQI
+30 LIQEPQLKKI

-59 TEPTATRT
+59 AEPTATRT

-80 TNSKKVLD
+80 LDSHKVVD
-88 AITYPGITDALNL
+88 AITYPGMTDALDL
-101 QGAVTQNADQL
+101 QGAITQNADQL
-112 YTSEYYAWDPFVDFD
+112 YTSQYYSWDPFIDFD

-142 DAVDVFSGAV
+142 DAVDVFTGAK

-168 FSGVAG
+168 FTGETG
-174 ENPTLTLVRST
+174 ENPTLTLVRGG
-185 LDNPTSYT
+185 SYT
-193 FQIAQNEGS
+193 FQVAQNEAN
-202 SVNYRVSN
+202 SVNFRVSN
-210 QGTSAWVIDYL
+210 QGTSAWVIDYET
-221 NNPTFGGEEPDLP
+221 NPTLT
-234 ALVRGNTYTFT
+234 LVRGNTYVFT

-258 QQTLGINNLFNEGVI
+258 QQTLGINNLFNEGVT
-273 NNGASTGTITFT
+273 NNGAATGTVTFV

-298 STQMNMQGVFNIIDA
+298 PTQMNMQGVFTIVDA
-313 TPGTGPDFW
+313 TPGTGPNFW

-327 GVNGRIPSTPNISSR
+327 GVNGRIPATPNISSR
-342 LGSVNGVTNN
+342 LGPVNGVTNN

-360 FDVPPGNADDF
+360 FDVPQKNAQDF
-371 YYNLVPITLNSGFVN
+371 YYSLPYIDTNSGKVS
-386 LITNLQFDQINNQP
+386 LITDLQFDQLNN
-400 VEVFNATYN
+400 VFVDQFLAAYPN

-414 TDLNNRTLVFQYTA
+414 TNLQGRTIVFTEPSPDPSTGGWLVKSQFDPLVRTA
-428 DGWERTVFNDPFAS
+428 PPEDPVIDGSGSFDSLPFDQTT
-442 IPITDPAVQYG
+442 PIADVAIQRS
-453 VWQIQYVTLED
+453 VWQIQYVTAPGGGQYMQL
-464 VEYITLNS
+464 TS
-472 IFPINELQKFTIQ
+472 IYNIPDLYKFNIQ
-485 FGAVYSNTGWYKDEL
+485 FGAVYANTSWYKDED
-500 GVFQQIPLLTATRNR
+500 GAFQQIPLLAAIRDR

-530 NIIDQ
+530 NVIDQ
-535 VAAAAL
+535 SAAKAL
-541 DIVDIIGK
+541 DITDIIGK

-592 LLPVTDFVTPET
+592 LLPVTNYVTPET

-615 TLYDAGNYDAS
+615 TLYDFGNYDAS
-626 LNQPAVPD
+626 LNQPGQPD

-639 RASPDLNPWS
+639 RSSPDLNPWT

-656 ISVIEQTAIYNNNP
+656 ISVIEQTATYNNSV
-670 LIVNNALRARRPIL
+670 LVIDNALRARRPIL
-684 EFRSGTRL
+684 EFRGGTRL
-692 IDFGTK
+692 FDFGTK
-698 GKLPVDIIDF
+698 GKQPVDIIDF

-719 STGYGIDGYDLING
+719 STGYGVDGYNLING
-733 SRVIFAVDE
+733 SRIIFAVDQ
-742 DPDVRDKIYVVEF
+742 DPNVRDKIYVVEF

-763 LLAEPVINLVPAVN
+763 LIAEPVINLTPASDAEVLFN
-777 GDIVVDNSVV
+777 NTVV
-787 CLSGNTLQGLSF
+787 CLSGLTLQGKSF
-799 WFDGVEWIAAQQKTS
+799 WYDGVNWITSQQKTS
-814 TNQAPLFNVY
+814 ANQAPLFDVY
-824 DANGVSFSDPVVY
+824 DANGVSFSDPIVY
-837 PSSDFRGSK
+837 PSSDFKGSK
-846 LFSYAPSDNGKDPV
+846 LFSYALSDNSKDPV
-860 LGFAIKYLS
+860 LGFPIRYLS

-890 IDSVGYTD
+890 IDSVGY
-898 NVSLGFVREY
+898 NENISLGFVRQY
-908 QDRVTYRSE
+908 DDRVAYRRE
-917 LGWQTAAVP
+917 LGWQTAVVP
-926 SRARQQFQFSYDS
+926 SRARQQFQFSYNG

-950 NTVIPSIQLYVS
+950 DTVVPSIQLYVS

-970 YSVAT
+970 YSVTT

-984 TDATYNNGT
+984 MEAKYNNGT
-993 AFATGDIVEVLVLSD
+993 AFAVGDIVEVLVLSD

-1070 PYGTNIIQNSAPMTL
+1070 PYGTSIIQNSAPLTL
-1085 SGYFM
+1085 AGYFM

-1116 NAAVTTDYTNYTVPA
+1116 NAVVTTDYTNYTIPD
-1131 MLTAIITQLIAG
+1131 MLTAVVTQLVAG
-1143 RTQNNPF
+1143 RIQSNPF

-1156 PANPVYTTSTTT
+1156 PANPVYTTTTTT
-1168 YSLIST
+1168 YSPVST

-1188 NYQSIL
+1188 NYQSVL
-1194 VYVNDVLL
+1194 VYVNEVLL
-1202 QSGYD
+1202 QFGYD
-1207 YVVSPDTPTLTI
+1207 YVVSTDAPTLTI
-1219 TVPLAVGDVIV
+1219 TVPLSVGDVIV
-1230 IQEYATTYGT
+1230 IQEYAATYGT
-1240 FIPNTPTKLGLYPAF
+1240 FVPNTPTKLGLYPAF
-1255 QPKKYY
+1255 QPKIYPDY
-1261 DTTYVNPAWVIQG
+1261 TYVNSTPENPQLVIQG

-1280 LAFNDFRDDLL
+1280 LAFGDFRDQLL

-1306 EIPLTLTDVTPGQF
+1306 EVPLTLTDVTPGQF

-1328 EINEILAPSF
+1328 EINEILATTF

-1344 NKLTYSEQTY
+1344 NKLTYTEQTY
-1354 NASNQFTWN
+1354 TAANQFTWN

-1369 RLSSST
+1369 RLSGTTTST
-1375 VNNELPLPVG
+1375 ESPLPVG

-1410 SQEPTWWTE
+1410 SQEPAWWTE

-1428 GNLVLWDDMAVGRV
+1428 GNLVLWEDLAAGKV

-1456 PGLVLYGAGN
+1456 PGLIIYGAGE
-1466 IGIQNGGTGYSSQTT
+1466 IAIQNGGTGYTANTT
-1481 VTISTPPSGDYAT
+1481 VTISNPPPGDYST
-1494 PAILGSPVIVNGV
+1494 PATLGTPVIVGGAIV
-1507 IISIPVANPGSGYL
+1507 SIPVTNPGSGYTS
-1521 EPPEIII
+1521 PPEIII
-1528 RDNGGGTGARTSC
+1528 RDTGGGTGASVSC
-1541 ALTRVQD
+1541 TLTRVQD
-1548 IIPVDSEG
+1548 VIPVDSEG
-1556 NLLSPFFSVVG
+1556 TLLSPFISVVG
-1567 LYDSSQW
+1567 QYDSSQW

-1608 PAEFFSLFADRDLY
+1608 PAKFFSLFADRDLY
-1622 KYDVDLEQFLYNGRY
+1622 KYDAELEQFLYNQRY
-1637 RLDANGVEIY
+1637 RLDANGVEVY

-1653 ASYIDWIVD
+1653 ASYINWIVD
-1662 YNRQLGVN
+1662 YNRQSGIN
-1670 STDKLTKDLSL
+1670 STDKLTQDLSL

-1691 TFTDKQYLEIVAET
+1691 TFTDKQYLEIIAET
-1705 ASPDSTNSSLLIPDN
+1705 ASPNSTNSSLLIPDN

-1729 QPFTQTLYSAV
+1729 QPFSQTLYSAV

-1761 EILASRTGG
+1761 EILASRTTG
-1770 PTRVITAGGTR
+1770 PTQVITAGGTR

-1787 YTQNIVQVPYGY
+1787 YTQNVVRVPYGY

-1825 DDRENGK
+1825 DARENGK
-1832 TLNWSQMVQE
+1832 TLSWSQMVQE

-1862 AQQLTLVTPEAIV
+1862 AQELTLITPEAVV

-1895 PTAQLV
+1895 PAAQLV

-1907 TFRVNSLNEQTI
+1907 MFKVTSLNAQTI

-1948 ATGARQSRVTVIAT
+1948 ATGARQSRVTVVAT

-1981 QTVKDWQPLQKYT
+1981 QTVKAWQPLQKYT

-2006 QALDIVQP
+2006 QALNVVQP

-2023 SQSNYTKIQGGLLQN
+2023 SQSNYTRIQSGLLQN
-2038 IPLLANQLAN
+2038 IPMLANQLAN

-2054 ANLELE
+2054 SNLQLE

-2083 DISQVNLYQQLIKDK
+2083 GISQVNLYQQLIQDK

-2104 RLLTNANLN
+2104 RLLTNTNLN

-2118 YQIYENW
+2118 YQVYENW

-2148 LLTANPGT
+2148 LLTANPAT
-2156 VQITAPQESSLAD
+2156 VQIVAPQESSVAD

-2174 ADLWRESYN
+2174 QDLWRESYN

-2193 FMPVTDSALPSAG
+2193 IMPVADSALPSAG
-2206 YVNLQDVDITVF
+2206 YVNLKDVDITVF
-2218 DLDGQLGLATGV
+2218 DLEGQLGLASGV

-2271 TTIVTFTRPP
+2271 TTIVTFTQPP
-2281 GLAIGD
+2281 GLAVGD
-2287 IIIIRFLNTT
+2287 ILIIRFLDTT
-2297 VDGVYRVLAL
+2297 VDGVYRVIAL

-2316 LTITNA
+2316 LTITNT
-2322 VTGSGLGFSLQTMR
+2322 VTGAGLGFSLQTMR
-2336 VSQASDVLTLPY
+2336 VSQASDVINLPY
-2348 TDSLLPGA
+2348 VDALVPGA
-2356 KVWVDDNGSGRWE
+2356 RAWVDNNGSGLWE

-2374 DPFTDAGAITPTV
+2374 DPFTDAGAIAPTV
-2387 PVASS
+2387 PVANS

-2412 TGGDDATGAI
+2412 TGGDDSTGTI
-2422 YTYVKDVDDNYSEN
+2422 YTYVKDLNNNYSEN
-2436 SILLLNANGTTGF
+2436 SILSLNADGTLGY
-2449 GTAIQ
+2449 GNAIQ
-2454 IGYQNWAV
+2454 IGYQNWAI
-2462 AGASASNSNQG
+2462 AGASASKNNQG
-2473 YAVAIYRPTGSTS
+2473 YALAIYRATGSTT
-2486 FEERQLLTS
+2486 FEERQLLIS
-2495 PDGDVSNAEFGYSVT
+2495 PDGDYSNAEFGYSVT

-2533 ITIPGQS
+2533 VTIPKQAAQFVTPG
-2540 EEFITTGFYQVYN
+2540 VYRVYD
-2553 VGGAIEFDNELQ
+2553 VGGIIEFDNELQ

-2570 NNNLLTIGTDYTVGG
+2570 NNELLTIGIDYTVGG
-2585 TVINLTEVPPPDE
+2585 TVVNLAGIPLEGQ
-2598 KLIITRKVQKDY
+2598 KLIITRKVEQDY
-2610 VGDGAETIFDLGPYL
+2610 IGTGSRTVFDLGPYL

-2637 IDDVIQV
+2637 VDDIIQV
-2644 PDVDYTFTASGDYPI
+2644 PNIDYTFTTAGNSPI
-2659 EFATAPAVGGAI
+2659 TFTVAPALASAI
-2671 KIISGTYWQPFTNST
+2671 KIITGTYWQPMDA
-2686 GNVIPIEGPASSR
+2686 IEGPAASR
-2699 FGSSIHTT
+2699 FGSGIHTT
-2707 TDGRQIVIGASV
+2707 TDGRQIVIGASN
-2719 DESDAGVNSGA
+2719 DESTSGINSGS
-2730 VYVFDRSVIRY
+2730 VYVFDRSVTRY
-2741 IISDTTQLT
+2741 VISDTTQLS
-2750 YALPAGYQTP
+2750 YALPAGYQDP
-2760 VAVVL
+2760 VAVIL
-2765 NNAYLTNSAQYLN
+2765 NNVYLTNTAQYIN
-2778 GQFAVDSGN
+2778 GQFEIIGSN
-2787 VVLDVAL
+2787 VVLNVTL

-2803 NNIFTQ
+2803 SNIFTQ
-2809 VQKIVPDTP
+2809 VQKIVPDAP
-2818 YDESAFGAA
+2818 FDESAFGSA

-2832 NNCSIYSGAP
+2832 NNCSIYTGAP
-2842 VDGTVLLAAGSV
+2842 IDGTVTLAAGSV

-2860 ARVYGTITSL
+2860 ARVYGTITSIN
-2870 YTYQAVQDPTAD
+2870 AN
-2882 YSPSFSPGM
+2882 PGL
-2891 YEYTGT
+2891 T
-2897 VYSGG
+2897 
-2902 VYRKQYTF
+2902 
-2910 IATLIAGDTIRINN
+2910 AGDTIRINN

-2929 PASPNNTAAG
+2929 PAGPNNTVAG
-2939 LAQAIITA
+2939 LAQAIVAA

-2955 VADGYLTINI
+2955 VVDGLLTINI

-2980 PGTSGTAFDDLGF
+2980 PGLSGTAFDDLGF
-2993 NTYAYTQTIVSPNP
+2993 DSYAYTQTITSPNP
-3007 TASANF
+3007 SAGANF
-3013 GAALNIDTTASTLV
+3013 GAAVNIDTTALVLV
-3027 VGAPRGDLYEAVIF
+3027 VGAPRGNLYEAVIF
-3041 DNGTTYFDDRSTTFF
+3041 DNGTTYFDDRSTTFY
-3056 NEFLESGV
+3056 NEVLESGV
-3064 VYTFDYLPSATDSVA
+3064 VYTFDYLPSATDTVT
-3079 NPGNFVFGQQ
+3079 NPGKFVFGQQ
-3089 IYDNLTDPLDQ
+3089 VYDTLTNSTDQ
-3100 WGAAVNYTTGKLLIG
+3100 WGTAVNYTTGKLLIG
-3115 SPTGADNYG
+3115 SPGDANNTG

-3138 KTLHQQQP
+3138 KILRRQQP
-3146 VVDVALLN
+3146 VVEVDLLN

-3191 SQVNPAQYNFGPINN
+3191 GQVNPAQYNNGPINN

-3214 RVGTIWWDTTN
+3214 RVGAIWWDTTN

-3240 RRWAQL
+3240 RRWGQL
-3246 FPSSTVDI
+3246 FPGSTVDI
-3254 YQWVASSTPPASY
+3254 YQWVASSTPPANY
-3267 TGEGQPLNTTSYSV
+3267 TGAGRPLNTTSYSV

-3304 IAVNEGKTLSTTGI
+3304 IAINEGKTLSTTGI

-3327 SGIPYIAALD
+3327 SGIPYIAALN
-3337 ASTVAIYNGSQY
+3337 ASTVAIYNGLQY
-3349 LSAADTILH
+3349 LSASDTILH
-3358 IEFLQQLSDAN
+3358 VDFSQEMSDAN
-3369 IHSEFQLIA
+3369 IHTEFQLIA

-3420 VAFSPRQSMFVN
+3420 VAFSPRQSLFVD
-3432 RLMALENYLTRT
+3432 RLMALQNYLTRA

-3462 NSSEPVPAAGSEQYN
+3462 NSSEPIPAAGSEQYN
-3477 KVLDNIEQLSYQD
+3477 KVLDNIEQLSYQN

-3504 DSTYNGAWTIYEV
+3504 DTTYNGAWTIYEV
-3517 VLDSNAAA
+3517 ILASNAPA

-3536 NFNTKNYWNHIDWYQ
+3536 NFNTKNYWNHIDWYK
-3551 LGYNSSTTPVAQVP
+3551 LGYNSSTIPVTQVV
-3565 NYSSLVTLDVSVGA
+3565 NYSSLVTLDVAVGS

-3590 WEIYIKTTVGW
+3590 WEIYVKTTTGW
-3601 DRVGLQDGT
+3601 ERVGLQDGT

-3628 VEVYDAQYY
+3628 AEVFDAQYY

-3654 ELFIDDLAI
+3654 ELFINDLAI
-3663 FKNQLLILMFK
+3663 FRNQLLILMFK

-3689 SLINVRHDIR
+3689 SFINVRHDIR
-3699 SLLPFPTYRQDNQ
+3699 SLLPFPTYRRDNQ
-3712 DFVSDYLQEV
+3712 NFVSDYLQEV
-3722 KPYHVQVKQFN
+3722 KPYHVQVKEFN
-3733 LVYKGQDDYPGFATD
+3733 LVYKGQDDYPGMATD
-3748 FDNPSYYN
+3748 FDNPPYYD
-3756 TALDIP
+3756 TTLEIP

-3772 TKSTAIGT
+3772 TKSTAVGT
-3780 GSPSDIADTPA
+3780 GRASDIADTPA
-3791 DAEIWATTPWQE
+3791 NAEIWSVTPWQE
-3803 WFNNYLLSLI
+3803 WFNHYLLSLL

-3827 PTVVIGTEWTADT
+3827 PTVVVGTEWMANTA
-3840 TYTVGQQVFYGSNLY
+3840 YTIGQQVFYGTNLY
-3855 SVTVAGTSADVP
+3855 SVTVAGTSADIP
-3867 PAWTTGSELNG
+3867 PAWTTGSQLDG
-3878 TATLTYVGTPATAV
+3878 TATLTYAGTPATAV
-3892 AVINSQLQVIAV
+3892 AVINSQLKVIAV
-3904 DVVDEGAG
+3904 NVVYEGSG
-3912 YTTNPVITFV
+3912 YTTTPVITFV
-3922 SDSGTGAQARANMG
+3922 SDTGTGAQARANMG

-3962 YLVAT
+3962 YAVVN

-3976 ADVVW
+3976 ADTVW
-3981 EAIDT
+3981 QAIDI
-3986 VTNTPIT
+3986 VTNTPIVLDSIGT
-3993 VNSTGVAGAY
+3993 AGLY
-4003 TLDVPATTGL
+4003 TLTVPSTVGL
-4013 TTGMIVTGLV
+4013 TTGMIVTGLG
-4023 IPADTTVTQIN
+4023 IPAATTVTLIN
-4034 DVDNVVTISRAL
+4034 NVDNIVTLSRAM
-4046 LQSTSAKPVSFY
+4046 LQSTNLEPANFY
-4058 NPFIVEEWNRVPAST
+4058 NPFIIEQWNRVPAST
-4073 LSGINRTQGFY
+4073 LSGIDRTQGFY

-4103 YPGVQVYG
+4103 YPGVQVSA
-4111 LAFSYNPGYDT
+4111 LSFSYNTG
-4122 LFITQEQTVVQ
+4122 F
-4133 SAALINKGIQYTIET
+4133 
-4148 VGTTNFVDFGAPNND
+4148 D
-4163 VGTTFTANWT
+4163 VGNY
-4173 GDTPTAGT
+4173 DI
-4181 GTVSTATFVRSPATN
+4181 N
-4196 EFNGAAGSF
+4196 
-4205 DSGPFDNIVISP
+4205 PFDNISIGP
-4217 EGFPTYDPAILDAR
+4217 EGFPTYDPALLDAN
-4231 YSSSYIDPFLGT
+4231 YSSSFNDIFLGT
-4243 RPTDI
+4243 RPADI
-4248 NVDGGGYIDIFSSY
+4248 NVNGGGYIDVFSSY

-4291 GHGFPASSIRYV
+4291 GHGFPAASQRFV
-4303 YDPENPVLSFSGALE
+4303 YDPENPVLSFAGLLE
-4318 YPFAVVVFNATLGLA
+4318 YPFTVVVFNATLGLT
-4333 IEAAEYDWANYAVTV
+4333 IEAVNYDWANYEVTV
-4348 GLTETA
+4348 GATETA
-4354 GDIIDIYVTGVGGGN
+4354 GDILDLYVTGVGGGN

-4376 NQNSLD
+4376 NQAALD
-4382 EVTVPFAVPST
+4382 AVTIPFAVPSVYSITTT
-4393 YDIATEYV
+4393 YTW
-4401 QGDVVIYND
+4401 GDVVSYNGD
-4410 EFYRATA
+4410 FYRATA

-4430 TLTSKGAVVYEILV
+4430 TLVSGAAVVYEILI

-4451 IDGTNYTV
+4451 FEGTDYTIA
-4459 TSSGGSTTV
+4459 SNGGSTTV
-4468 TFDTTYD
+4468 TFATTYD
-4475 DTVRINLAVLGYA
+4475 NTARINLAVLGYA
-4488 VDGPTRS
+4488 VDGPTHS
-4495 WSLPVV
+4495 WSLPVFQV
-4501 QNIISTGG
+4501 VEATGG
-4509 TTIDLVNSM
+4509 TTIDLINSV
-4518 QGTNAVNLIVSDNGQ
+4518 QGTNPVNLVVVVNGL
-4533 RLNPYQSSEY
+4533 RLNPYQGSEY
-4543 LGDDTTDTYD
+4543 LGDDITVTYE
-4553 LPNSYGYNPVDMI
+4553 LPNSYGYDPATVSDN
-4566 DGDVLVYVDNVKLI
+4566 DVFVFVDNVKLI
-4580 QGTDYVVDAWD
+4580 QDVDYVVDAYD
-4591 GISDYRTVTF
+4591 MMSDYRTVTF
-4601 ATAPV
+4601 TTAPI
-4606 DGSKIILSVATG
+4606 DGSKILLSVATD
-4618 CGYRVY
+4618 CGYRLY
-4624 NNALTFLPGSVP
+4624 NNSLTFLSGSIP
-4636 ADDNAIDIIT
+4636 ATGSIVEIIT
-4646 WNDTAEQGLLT
+4646 WNDTAEQALLT
-4657 EVFVGPGTNNN
+4657 KVFVGPGVINNN
-4668 TFDLGREIANP
+4668 TFDLERVITNP

-4687 GYWLFNGLDYVLNGT
+4687 GYWLFSGIDFVLNGT
-4702 SITISGQTIVSSDV
+4702 TITISGQTITSGDV
-4716 LVVTLFTNRVVPNP
+4716 LVVTLFTDRVVPNP

-4752 TTTLVQPVGILD
+4752 TTTLVRSVAIDD
-4764 DVIYVEDANA
+4764 DVIYVEDAAA
-4774 LGDPNFATAY
+4774 LGDPNFATSY
-4784 NNNILYE
+4784 VNNISYNVGAVV
-4791 IGDVVMYADGF
+4791 IYGDNL
-4802 YQAIEPTVGHLPTDT
+4802 YQAIAFTTGNLPTDT
-4817 DYWVLTDGAANIWG
+4817 NYWEVTDGAANIWG
-4831 ILTIDGERILYRH
+4831 ILTVNGERILYRS
-4844 RDTAAN
+4844 RDTEAN

-4862 AVTTHT
+4862 AITTHAV
-4868 TGTEVYN
+4868 GTAVYN
-4875 MGRENLMPETCQNYI
+4875 MGRENLMPGTCQNYI

-4896 PLVPGVNLGDGTTV
+4896 PLESGVNLGDGVTT
-4910 EFVAEID
+4910 EFVADID
-4917 ISEEPSAT
+4917 ISQEPSAT
-4925 RDESVEVFVGGAK
+4925 RDESVEVYIGGAR
-4938 IPNTDYT
+4938 ISNTDYT
-4945 ITNDNPVTVEFDTA
+4945 ITNNNPVTVLFDTA
-4959 PPAGAEVA
+4959 PPVGAEVA
-4967 IFVKRAHTWYSLATP
+4967 ILVRRAHTWYNLATP
-4982 LLPLN
+4982 LLPLTQ
-4987 ETDTICARFLQGL
+4987 TDTICARFLQGR

>member
-45 RRVGPGVIPGDYYV
+45 RRVGPGVVPGDYYV

-80 TNSKKVLD
+80 INSKKVVD

-112 YTSEYYAWDPFVDFD
+112 YTSEYYSWDPFVDFD
-127 KYVNYA
+127 KYINYA

-142 DAVDVFSGAV
+142 NAVDVFTGAV
-152 PLTDNFVVT
+152 PTTDNFVVT

-168 FSGVAG
+168 FSGATG
-174 ENPTLTLVRST
+174 ENPTLTLVRGG
-185 LDNPTSYT
+185 SYT
-193 FQIAQNEGS
+193 FQVAQNQTT
-202 SVNYRVSN
+202 SVDFRVSN
-210 QGTSAWVIDYL
+210 KGTSAWVIDYET
-221 NNPTFGGEEPDLP
+221 NPTLT
-234 ALVRGNTYTFT
+234 LVRGNTYTFT

-258 QQTLGINNLFNEGVI
+258 QQTLGINNLFTDGVT
-273 NNGASTGTITFT
+273 NNGAATGTITFT
-285 VPQNA
+285 VPQSA
-290 PDTLYYNN
+290 PNTLYYNN
-298 STQMNMQGVFNIIDA
+298 SMQMNMQGVFTIVDSE
-313 TPGTGPDFW
+313 PGTGPDFW

-342 LGSVNGVTNN
+342 LGPVNGVTNN
-352 GIDLGTIT
+352 GIDLGTVT
-360 FDVPPGNADDF
+360 FAVPLSDAQDF
-371 YYNLVPITLNSGFVN
+371 YYDLPYIDTNNGQVG
-386 LITNLQFDQINNQP
+386 LITGLQFDQLNNVF
-400 VEVFNATYN
+400 VEQFLAQYPD

-414 TDLNNRTLVFQYTA
+414 TNLDGRTIVFTEPDADPDSGGWLVRSQFDPLVRTA
-428 DGWERTVFNDPFAS
+428 P
-442 IPITDPAVQYG
+442 PTDPVIAGPGSFDSLYFDQTTPIADVAIQRS
-453 VWQIQYVTLED
+453 VWQIQY
-464 VEYITLNS
+464 ITAEGGGQYMRLVSVYN
-472 IFPINELQKFTIQ
+472 IPDLYKFNIQ
-485 FGAVYSNTGWYKDEL
+485 FGTVYSNTSWYKDET
-500 GVFQQIPLLTATRNR
+500 GAIQQIPLLAATRNR

-530 NIIDQ
+530 NLINQ
-535 VAAAAL
+535 SAADSL
-541 DIVDIIGK
+541 MISDIIGK

-574 ASYQGNSYYVEGV
+574 ATYQGNSYYVEGV

-615 TLYDAGNYDAS
+615 TLYDFGNYDAS

-656 ISVIEQTAIYNNNP
+656 ISVIEQTATYNNSP
-670 LIVNNALRARRPIL
+670 LIVNNARRARRPIL
-684 EFRSGTRL
+684 EFRGGTRL
-692 IDFGTK
+692 FDFGTK
-698 GKLPVDIIDF
+698 GKQPVDIIDF

-719 STGYGIDGYDLING
+719 STGYGVDGYNLING
-733 SRVIFAVDE
+733 SRIIFAADL

-763 LLAEPVINLVPAVN
+763 LLAEPVINLTPAAN
-777 GDIVVDNSVV
+777 GDILVDNSVV
-787 CLSGNTLQGLSF
+787 CLSGNTLQGISF
-799 WFDGVEWIAAQQKTS
+799 WFDGVNWIRSQQKTA
-814 TNQAPLFNVY
+814 TNQAPFFDVY
-824 DANGVSFSDPVVY
+824 DANGVSFSDPIVY
-837 PSSDFRGSK
+837 PSSDFKGSK

-890 IDSVGYTD
+890 VDSVGYT
-898 NVSLGFVREY
+898 NNISLGFVRQY
-908 QDRVTYRSE
+908 QDRLVYQRK
-917 LGWQTAAVP
+917 LGWQTAAIP
-926 SRARQQFQFSYDS
+926 SRARQQFQFSYNGQ
-939 RPLQLDVAALP
+939 PLQLDVAALP
-950 NTVIPSIQLYVS
+950 NSVVPSVQLYVS

-975 TADSTTITW
+975 TANSTTITW
-984 TDATYNNGT
+984 TDAAYNNGT

-1059 NNNTRDLGNII
+1059 NNNTRDLGNIV
-1070 PYGTNIIQNSAPMTL
+1070 PYGTNILQNSAPMTL
-1085 SGYFM
+1085 AGYFM

-1131 MLTAIITQLIAG
+1131 MLTAIVTQLIAG
-1143 RTQNNPF
+1143 RTENNPF

-1168 YSLIST
+1168 YSQIST
-1174 PTFNLNTTYNFTSS
+1174 PVFNLNTTYNFASS
-1188 NYQSIL
+1188 NYQSVL
-1194 VYVNDVLL
+1194 VYVNDVIL

-1207 YVVSPDTPTLTI
+1207 YVVSTDTPTLTI

-1240 FIPNTPTKLGLYPAF
+1240 FVPNTPTKLGLYPAF
-1255 QPKKYY
+1255 QPKIYY
-1261 DTTYVNPAWVIQG
+1261 DTTYVNPAYVIQG

-1280 LAFNDFRDDLL
+1280 LAFGDFRDQLL

-1306 EIPLTLTDVTPGQF
+1306 EIPLTITDVTPGQF

-1344 NKLTYSEQTY
+1344 NKLTYTEQNY
-1354 NASNQFTWN
+1354 IANNQFTWN

-1369 RLSSST
+1369 RLTGST
-1375 VNNELPLPVG
+1375 TSNESPLPVG

-1410 SQEPTWWTE
+1410 SQEPTWWTQ

-1428 GNLVLWDDMAVGRV
+1428 GNLVLWDDLSLGRV
-1442 ADPAGVYYL
+1442 ADPAGTYYL

-1456 PGLVLYGAGN
+1456 PGLTQVL
-1466 IGIQNGGTGYSSQTT
+1466 
-1481 VTISTPPSGDYAT
+1481 
-1494 PAILGSPVIVNGV
+1494 
-1507 IISIPVANPGSGYL
+1507 
-1521 EPPEIII
+1521 
-1528 RDNGGGTGARTSC
+1528 
-1541 ALTRVQD
+1541 
-1548 IIPVDSEG
+1548 PVDSEG
-1556 NLLSPFFSVVG
+1556 TLLSPFFSVTG

-1608 PAEFFSLFADRDLY
+1608 PAEFFSVFADRDLY
-1622 KYDVDLEQFLYNGRY
+1622 KYDADLEQFLYNGRY
-1637 RLDANGVEIY
+1637 RLDANGVQVY
-1647 GNGLSK
+1647 GNGISK

-1662 YNRQLGVN
+1662 YNRQLGIN
-1670 STDKLTKDLSL
+1670 STDKLTKDLTL

-1705 ASPDSTNSSLLIPDN
+1705 ASPNSTNSSLMIPDN

-1729 QPFTQTLYSAV
+1729 QPFDQILYSAV

-1770 PTRVITAGGTR
+1770 PTRVISAGGTR

-1825 DDRENGK
+1825 DARENGK
-1832 TLNWSQMVQE
+1832 TLNWDQMVQE
-1842 YLYWANQGWMTGS
+1842 YLYWANQGWMAGS

-1862 AQQLTLVTPEAIV
+1862 AQQLTLVTPEAVV

-1907 TFRVNSLNEQTI
+1907 TFKVNSLNEQTI
-1919 SYIALRQTSY
+1919 SYIALRRTSY

-1962 VAAEWNGQLDAQG
+1962 VAADWNGQLDAQG

-1981 QTVKDWQPLQKYT
+1981 QTVREWQPLQKYT

-2023 SQSNYTKIQGGLLQN
+2023 SQSNYTRIQGGLLQN

-2054 ANLELE
+2054 ANLQLE

-2074 QYMVDLNLG
+2074 QYMVDLNLS

-2138 RFVEMRLNEA
+2138 QFVEMRLNEA
-2148 LLTANPGT
+2148 LLTANPAT
-2156 VQITAPQESSLAD
+2156 VQITAPQEYSVAD

-2174 ADLWRESYN
+2174 SDLWRQSYN

-2193 FMPVTDSALPSAG
+2193 FMPVADSALPSAG
-2206 YVNLQDVDITVF
+2206 YVNLNDVDITVF
-2218 DLDGQLGLATGV
+2218 DLEGQLGLANGV

-2256 EVPGYI
+2256 EVPGYV
-2262 SSATPNLNG
+2262 SSAVPNLNG
-2271 TTIVTFTRPP
+2271 TTIVTFTQPP
-2281 GLAIGD
+2281 GLAVGNIV
-2287 IIIIRFLNTT
+2287 IIRFLNTA
-2297 VDGVYRVLAL
+2297 VDGVYRVLAR
-2307 PGLTSVAIA
+2307 PGLTSIAIA
-2316 LTITNA
+2316 LTITNP
-2322 VTGSGLGFSLQTMR
+2322 VTGSGLAFSLQTMR
-2336 VSQASDVLTLPY
+2336 VSQASDVLNLPY
-2348 TDSLLPGA
+2348 TAALSPGA
-2356 KVWVDDNGSGRWE
+2356 KVWVDDNGSGQWE
-2369 VLEKT
+2369 VLQKT

-2387 PVASS
+2387 PVANS
-2392 GYGSAVAQGYQN
+2392 GYGAAVAQGYQN

-2412 TGGDDATGAI
+2412 TGGDAGTGAI
-2422 YTYVKDVDDNYSEN
+2422 YTYVKDVNDNYSEN
-2436 SILLLNANGTTGF
+2436 STLILNASGTQGF

-2454 IGYQNWAV
+2454 IGYQNWAIAG
-2462 AGASASNSNQG
+2462 AGASNGNQG
-2473 YAVAIYRPTGSTS
+2473 YAVAIYRATGSTA
-2486 FEERQLLTS
+2486 FEQRQLLTS
-2495 PDGDVSNAEFGYSVT
+2495 PDGDVSRAEFGYSVT

-2533 ITIPGQS
+2533 VTIPAQS
-2540 EEFITTGFYQVYN
+2540 VQFVTTGVYQVYN
-2553 VGGAIEFDNELQ
+2553 VGGTIEFDNELQ

-2570 NNNLLTIGTDYTVGG
+2570 NNNLLTIGVDYTVAG
-2585 TVINLTEVPPPDE
+2585 TVINLSTVPLPGE
-2598 KLIITRKVQKDY
+2598 KLIVTRKVEQDY

-2625 YTADNIY
+2625 YTADNIE
-2632 SFIVY
+2632 SFSVY
-2637 IDDVIQV
+2637 VDDVIQV
-2644 PDVDYTFTASGDYPI
+2644 PDVDYTFSTSGDYPI
-2659 EFATAPAVGGAI
+2659 EFATAPAADSVI
-2671 KIISGTYWQPFTNST
+2671 KVFTGTYWLSMN
-2686 GNVIPIEGPASSR
+2686 PIEGPASSR

-2707 TDGRQIVIGASV
+2707 TDGRQIVIGASN
-2719 DESDAGVNSGA
+2719 DSSGSIAHSGA
-2730 VYVFDRSVIRY
+2730 TYVFDRSVIRY

-2750 YALPAGYQTP
+2750 YALPGGYQNP

-2765 NNAYLTNSAQYLN
+2765 NNTYLTNTAQYLN
-2778 GQFAVDSGN
+2778 GQFTVDGGN
-2787 VVLDVAL
+2787 VVLNVVL
-2794 NVGDILEIE
+2794 NVGDVLEIE
-2803 NNIFTQ
+2803 SNIFKQ

-2827 VDVCP
+2827 VDICP

-2842 VDGTVLLAAGSV
+2842 VDGTELLAAGSV

-2860 ARVYGTITSL
+2860 ARVYGTITSIN
-2870 YTYQAVQDPTAD
+2870 ANPTL
-2882 YSPSFSPGM
+2882 
-2891 YEYTGT
+2891 T
-2897 VYSGG
+2897 
-2902 VYRKQYTF
+2902 
-2910 IATLIAGDTIRINN
+2910 AGNTIRINN
-2924 MPVAV
+2924 TPVAV
-2929 PASPNNTAAG
+2929 PAGPNNTVAG
-2939 LAQAIITA
+2939 LAQAIVAAEIPNITA
-2947 AIPNVTAS
+2947 SAAN
-2955 VADGYLTINI
+2955 GRLTINI

-2980 PGTSGTAFDDLGF
+2980 PGTSGTAFADLGF

-3007 TASANF
+3007 SAGANF
-3013 GAALNIDTTASTLV
+3013 GTAVNIDTAALTLV
-3027 VGAPRGDLYEAVIF
+3027 VGAPRGNLYEAVIF

-3056 NEFLESGV
+3056 NAVLESGV
-3064 VYTFDYLPSATDSVA
+3064 VYTFDYLPSATDSVT

-3124 RVGQFVNLDRLPAW
+3124 RVGQLVNLNRLPAW
-3138 KTLHQQQP
+3138 KVLHKQQP

-3214 RVGTIWWDTTN
+3214 RVGTIWWNTTN

-3240 RRWAQL
+3240 RRWGQL
-3246 FPSSTVDI
+3246 FPSSTVDV
-3254 YQWVASSTPPASY
+3254 YQWVASPTPPVSY
-3267 TGEGQPLNTTSYSV
+3267 TGEGTPLNTTSYSV
-3281 RAHLNAVGTFET
+3281 RAHLTATGIFET

-3298 VTGITT
+3298 VSGITT
-3304 IAVNEGKTLSTTGI
+3304 IAVNERKTLSTTGI
-3318 ARYIEEPRS
+3318 ARYIQEPRS

-3349 LSAADTILH
+3349 LSASDTILH
-3358 IEFLQQLSDAN
+3358 VEFSKQLSESN
-3369 IHSEFQLIA
+3369 IHTEFQLIA
-3378 DGDPTSFLADNLY
+3378 DGNPTSFLADNLY

-3420 VAFSPRQSMFVN
+3420 VAFSPRQSMFVD
-3432 RLMALENYLTRT
+3432 RLMALENYLTRA

-3462 NSSEPVPAAGSEQYN
+3462 NSSEPVPSQGSDQYN
-3477 KVLDNIEQLSYQD
+3477 RVLDNIDQLSYQNL
-3490 FYQVPLG
+3490 YQVPLG
-3497 YKYLILS
+3497 YQYLILS

-3517 VLDSNAAA
+3517 VLASNAPT

-3536 NFNTKNYWNHIDWYQ
+3536 NFNTKNYWHYVDWYQ
-3551 LGYNSSTTPVAQVP
+3551 LGYNSSITPVAQVS
-3565 NYSSLVTLDVSVGA
+3565 NYASLVTLTVSVGA

-3590 WEIYIKTTVGW
+3590 WEIYIKTTTGW

-3628 VEVYDAQYY
+3628 AEVYDAQFY

-3648 IQAINN
+3648 IQAIND
-3654 ELFIDDLAI
+3654 ELFTNDLAI

-3699 SLLPFPTYRQDNQ
+3699 SLLPFPTYRRDNQ
-3712 DFVSDYLQEV
+3712 NFVSDYLQEV

-3748 FDNPSYYN
+3748 FDNPAYYN
-3756 TALDIP
+3756 TTLEIP

-3780 GSPSDIADTPA
+3780 GQASTIADTPA

-3803 WFNNYLLSLI
+3803 WYNNYLLSLL
-3813 SVSVTATGSGYATE
+3813 SVSVTATGSGYAAE
-3827 PTVVIGTEWTADT
+3827 PTVIIGTEWTADT
-3840 TYTVGQQVFYGSNLY
+3840 VYTVGQQVFYGNNLY
-3855 SVTVAGTSADVP
+3855 SVTKAGTSADVP
-3867 PAWTTGSELNG
+3867 PAFTSGSQLVG
-3878 TATLTYVGTPATAV
+3878 TATLTRVGTPATAV
-3892 AVINSQLQVIAV
+3892 AVINSLLQVIAV
-3904 DVVDEGAG
+3904 NVVDPGSG
-3912 YTTNPVITFV
+3912 YTTNPIIIFV
-3922 SDSGTGAQARANMG
+3922 SDTGSGAQARANMN

-3957 ITDWD
+3957 ITDWN
-3962 YLVAT
+3962 YLVAM
-3967 YPAGTQVRF
+3967 YPADTQVRF
-3976 ADVVW
+3976 ADTVW
-3981 EAIDT
+3981 QAIDT
-3986 VTNTPIT
+3986 VVNTPIVLDT
-3993 VNSTGVAGAY
+3993 TGTAGAY
-4003 TLDVPATTGL
+4003 TLTVSSTTGL
-4013 TTGMIVTGLV
+4013 TTGMIVTGLG
-4023 IPADTTVTQIN
+4023 IPADTTVTLIN
-4034 DVDNVVTISRAL
+4034 TVDNVVTTSRAV
-4046 LQSTSAKPVSFY
+4046 LQSITLSPINFY
-4058 NPFIVEEWNRVPAST
+4058 NPFVIEQWNRVPAST
-4073 LSGINRTQGFY
+4073 LSGVNRTQGFY

-4089 QPGRSLPLLIDGLN
+4089 QPGRSLPLLIDGLT
-4103 YPGVQVYG
+4103 YPGVQVHA
-4111 LAFSYNPGYDT
+4111 LDFSYNTGYD
-4122 LFITQEQTVVQ
+4122 VGNYD
-4133 SAALINKGIQYTIET
+4133 IN
-4148 VGTTNFVDFGAPNND
+4148 
-4163 VGTTFTANWT
+4163 
-4173 GDTPTAGT
+4173 
-4181 GTVSTATFVRSPATN
+4181 
-4196 EFNGAAGSF
+4196 
-4205 DSGPFDNIVISP
+4205 PFDNISISP
-4217 EGFPTYDPAILDAR
+4217 EGFSTYDPALLDAN
-4231 YSSSYIDPFLGT
+4231 YSSSFDDVFLGI

-4248 NVDGGGYIDIFSSY
+4248 NVDGGGYIDVFSSY

-4291 GHGFPASSIRYV
+4291 GHGFPAASIRYV
-4303 YDPENPVLSFSGALE
+4303 YDPENPVLSFAGALE
-4318 YPFAVVVFNATLGLA
+4318 YPFVVVVFNTTLGLA
-4333 IEAAEYDWANYAVTV
+4333 VQAAEYNWPNYTVTV

-4354 GDIIDIYVTGVGGGN
+4354 GDIIDLYVTGVGGGN

-4382 EVTVPFAVPST
+4382 QVTVPFAVASPW
-4393 YDIATEYV
+4393 DIATTYV
-4401 QGDVVIYND
+4401 QGDVVSYSG
-4410 EFYRATA
+4410 EFYQATA
-4417 VTTGNLPVNLVGW
+4417 VTTGNLPPNLVGW
-4430 TLTSKGAVVYEILV
+4430 TLTSQGAVIYSTTVDDVVTYPGILI

-4451 IDGTNYTV
+4451 LEGTDYTV
-4459 TSSGGSTTV
+4459 VSSGGSTTV
-4468 TFDTTYD
+4468 TFATTYD
-4475 DTVRINLAVLGYA
+4475 ATARINLAVLGFA
-4488 VDGPTRS
+4488 VDGPTHS
-4495 WSLPVV
+4495 WSLPVAQSFV
-4501 QNIISTGG
+4501 STGTT

-4518 QGTNAVNLIVSDNGQ
+4518 QGTNQVNLVVSFNGN
-4533 RLNPYQSSEY
+4533 RMNPYQGREY
-4543 LGDDTTDTYD
+4543 IGNGATLTYQ
-4553 LPNSYGYNPVDMI
+4553 LPNSYGYNPALVSNN
-4566 DGDVLVYVDNVKLI
+4566 DVLVFVDNVKFI
-4580 QGTDYVVDAWD
+4580 QGTDYVVNAYD
-4591 GISDYRTVTF
+4591 GISTYRTITFVT
-4601 ATAPV
+4601 ALVT
-4606 DGSKIILSVATG
+4606 GSKILLSVATN

-4624 NNALTFLPGSVP
+4624 NDSLTFLPGSQP
-4636 ADDNAIDIIT
+4636 GPGDSIDIIT

-4657 EVFVGPGTNNN
+4657 EVLVGPGTIDNN
-4668 TFDLGREIANP
+4668 TFELGREIANP
-4679 ERLLVTLN
+4679 ERLLVTFN
-4687 GYWLFNGLDYVLNGT
+4687 GYYLFNGLGYVLNGT
-4702 SITISGQTIVSSDV
+4702 TITVSGQTITSTDV
-4716 LVVTLFTNRVVPNP
+4716 LAITFFTNRVVPNP

-4740 QVQATYRITPST
+4740 QVQATYRITPAT
-4752 TTTLVQPVGILD
+4752 ATALVQPVGILD
-4764 DVIYVEDANA
+4764 DTIYVEDAAA
-4774 LGDPNFATAY
+4774 LGDPNLASSY
-4784 NNNILYE
+4784 NNNISYAV
-4791 IGDVVMYADGF
+4791 GAVVMYGNGF
-4802 YQAIEPTVGHLPTDT
+4802 YQAIEPTVGHVPTDT
-4817 DYWVLTDGAANIWG
+4817 DYWTVTEGAANIWG
-4831 ILTIDGERILYRH
+4831 ILTIDGERIMYRY
-4844 RDTAAN
+4844 RDIEAN

-4862 AVTTHT
+4862 AITTHA
-4868 TGTEVYN
+4868 TGTAVYN

-4896 PLVPGVNLGDGTTV
+4896 PLESGVNLGDGTTV

-4917 ISEEPSAT
+4917 ISQEPSAT
-4925 RDESVEVFVGGAK
+4925 RDRSVEVYIGGAR
-4938 IPNTDYT
+4938 IPASDYT
-4945 ITNDNPVTVEFDTA
+4945 ITNDNPVTVLFTTA

-4967 IFVKRAHTWYSLATP
+4967 ILVKRAHTWYNLATP

-4987 ETDTICARFLQGL
+4987 ETNTICARFLQGR

>member
-30 LIQEPQLKQI
+30 MIQEPQLKKI

-67 NYQLEPGVVQIDP
+67 NYQLEPGVVQVDP
-80 TNSKKVLD
+80 TNSKKVVD

-112 YTSEYYAWDPFVDFD
+112 YTSEYYTWDPFVDFD

-142 DAVDVFSGAV
+142 NAVDVFTGAK

-168 FSGVAG
+168 FTGESG
-174 ENPTLTLVRST
+174 ENPTLTLVRGG
-185 LDNPTSYT
+185 SYT
-193 FQIAQNEGS
+193 FQIAQNEAS
-202 SVNYRVSN
+202 SVNFRVSN
-210 QGTSAWVIDYL
+210 QGTSAWLIDYEI
-221 NNPTFGGEEPDLP
+221 NPTLT
-234 ALVRGNTYTFT
+234 LVRGNTYTFT
-245 LVSTPALPFYIKT
+245 LVSTPALPFFIKT
-258 QQTLGINNLFNEGVI
+258 QQTLGINNLFNEGVT
-273 NNGASTGTITFT
+273 NNGAATGTITFV

-290 PDTLYYNN
+290 PDVLYYNN
-298 STQMNMQGVFNIIDA
+298 STQMNMQGVFTVVDA
-313 TPGTGPDFW
+313 APGTGPDFW

-342 LGSVNGVTNN
+342 LGTVNGVTNN
-352 GIDLGTIT
+352 GIDLGTVT
-360 FDVPPGNADDF
+360 FDVPFNDAQDF
-371 YYNLVPITLNSGFVN
+371 YYDLPYIDINDGRVS
-386 LITNLQFDQINNQP
+386 LITDLQFDQLNN
-400 VEVFNATYN
+400 VFVDQFLAEYPN

-414 TDLNNRTLVFQYTA
+414 TNFEGRTIVFT
-428 DGWERTVFNDPFAS
+428 EPS
-442 IPITDPAVQYG
+442 TDPSTGGWLVKSQFDPLVRTAPPATPVIAGPGSFDSLEFDQTTPIADVAIQRS
-453 VWQIQYVTLED
+453 VWQIQY
-464 VEYITLNS
+464 ITAEGGGQYMRLTS
-472 IFPINELQKFTIQ
+472 VYDIPDLYKFSIQ
-485 FGAVYSNTGWYKDEL
+485 FGTVYSNTGWYKDEN
-500 GVFQQIPLLTATRNR
+500 GAFQQIPLLAAVKNR
-515 LYYQDGVDPGIFGEI
+515 LYYQDGIDPGIFGEI
-530 NIIDQ
+530 NVISQ
-535 VAAAAL
+535 SAADAL
-541 DIVDIIGK
+541 DITDILGK

-615 TLYDAGNYDAS
+615 TLYDFGNYDAS
-626 LNQPAVPD
+626 LNQPAQPD

-639 RASPDLNPWS
+639 RSSPDLNPWT

-656 ISVIEQTAIYNNNP
+656 ISVIEQSAAYNNSV
-670 LIVNNALRARRPIL
+670 LIVDNALRARRPIL
-684 EFRSGTRL
+684 EFRGGTRL

-698 GKLPVDIIDF
+698 GKQPVDIIDF

-719 STGYGIDGYDLING
+719 ATGYGINGYDLING
-733 SRVIFAVDE
+733 SRVIFAVDA

-763 LLAEPVINLVPAVN
+763 LMAEPVINLVPATDADVL
-777 GDIVVDNSVV
+777 VDNSVV
-787 CLSGNTLQGLSF
+787 CLSGITLQGKSF
-799 WFDGVEWIAAQQKTS
+799 WFDGVDWIPAQQKTS
-814 TNQAPLFNVY
+814 VNQAPLFDVY

-846 LFSYAPSDNGKDPV
+846 LFSYAPSSNGKDPV

-890 IDSVGYTD
+890 IDSVGYTN
-898 NVSLGFVREY
+898 NVSLGFVRQY
-908 QDRVTYRSE
+908 QDRVTYIRE
-917 LGWQTAAVP
+917 LGWQTAVVP
-926 SRARQQFQFSYDS
+926 SRARQQFQFSYDGN
-939 RPLQLDVAALP
+939 PLQLDVAALP
-950 NTVIPSIQLYVS
+950 NTVIPSIQVYVS

-975 TADSTTITW
+975 TANSTTITW
-984 TDATYNNGT
+984 VDASYNNAT
-993 AFATGDIVEVLVLSD
+993 AFAIGDVVEVLVLSD
-1008 QASKVAFYQ
+1008 QSSSVAFYQ

-1031 PYFTVGTARTH
+1031 SYFTVGTARTH

-1059 NNNTRDLGNII
+1059 NNNSRDLGNII

-1085 SGYFM
+1085 AGYFM

-1116 NAAVTTDYTNYTVPA
+1116 NAAVTTDYTNYTIPA
-1131 MLTAIITQLIAG
+1131 MLTSIVTQLIAG
-1143 RTQNNPF
+1143 RTQTNPF

-1156 PANPVYTTSTTT
+1156 PANSIYTTVTST
-1168 YSLIST
+1168 YSPISI
-1174 PTFNLNTTYNFTSS
+1174 PKFNLNTTYNFTSS
-1188 NYQSIL
+1188 NYQSLL

-1202 QSGYD
+1202 QFGYD
-1207 YVVSPDTPTLTI
+1207 YVVSTDAPALTI
-1219 TVPLAVGDVIV
+1219 TIPLSVGDVIT

-1240 FIPNTPTKLGLYPAF
+1240 FVPNTPTKLGLYPAF
-1255 QPKKYY
+1255 QPKIYPDY
-1261 DTTYVNPAWVIQG
+1261 TYVNSTPENPQLVIQG

-1280 LAFNDFRDDLL
+1280 LAFGDFRDQLL

-1320 RSTGYSLS
+1320 RSTGYSLA
-1328 EINEILAPSF
+1328 EVNEILAPSF

-1344 NKLTYSEQTY
+1344 NKLTFSEQTY
-1354 NASNQFTWN
+1354 NSANQFTWN

-1369 RLSSST
+1369 KLSGTTSSS
-1375 VNNELPLPVG
+1375 ESPLPVG

-1394 YDTPTPQS
+1394 YDTPTPQT

-1410 SQEPTWWTE
+1410 SQEPTWWTD

-1428 GNLVLWDDMAVGRV
+1428 GNLVLWDDLSLGKV
-1442 ADPAGVYYL
+1442 ADPAGTYYL

-1456 PGLVLYGAGN
+1456 PGLV
-1466 IGIQNGGTGYSSQTT
+1466 Q
-1481 VTISTPPSGDYAT
+1481 V
-1494 PAILGSPVIVNGV
+1494 
-1507 IISIPVANPGSGYL
+1507 
-1521 EPPEIII
+1521 
-1528 RDNGGGTGARTSC
+1528 
-1541 ALTRVQD
+1541 
-1548 IIPVDSEG
+1548 IPVDSEG
-1556 NLLSPFFSVVG
+1556 RLVSPFVSVVG

-1593 SAFPFAVMRLLALTR
+1593 SSFPFAVMRLLALTR
-1608 PAEFFSLFADRDLY
+1608 PAKFFSLFADRDLY
-1622 KYDVDLEQFLYNGRY
+1622 KYDTDLEQFLYNQRY
-1637 RLDANGVEIY
+1637 RLDANGVEVY

-1662 YNRQLGVN
+1662 YNRQLGIN
-1670 STDKLTKDLSL
+1670 STDKLTADLSL

-1691 TFTDKQYLEIVAET
+1691 TFTDKQYLEIIAET

-1729 QPFTQTLYSAV
+1729 QPFSQTLYSAV
-1740 IVQVVDGG
+1740 IVQVVDNG

-1770 PTRVITAGGTR
+1770 ATQVITAGGTR
-1781 VTVPTT
+1781 VNVPST
-1787 YTQNIVQVPYGY
+1787 YTQNVVQVPYGY

-1825 DDRENGK
+1825 DARENGK
-1832 TLNWSQMVQE
+1832 TLDWNQMVQE
-1842 YLYWANQGWMTGS
+1842 FLYWANQGWMTGS

-1862 AQQLTLVTPEAIV
+1862 AQQLTLITPEAIV

-1882 PENLILDQNRTTI
+1882 PENLILDQNRITI
-1895 PTAQLV
+1895 PAAQLV

-1907 TFRVNSLNEQTI
+1907 TFKVNSLNEQTI

-1981 QTVKDWQPLQKYT
+1981 QTVKEWQPLQKYT

-2006 QALDIVQP
+2006 QALNIIQP

-2054 ANLELE
+2054 SNLQLE

-2083 DISQVNLYQQLIKDK
+2083 DVSQVNLYQQLIQDK

-2104 RLLTNANLN
+2104 RLLTNTSLN

-2138 RFVEMRLNEA
+2138 RFIEMRLNEA

-2156 VQITAPQESSLAD
+2156 VQIVAPQESSLAD

-2174 ADLWRESYN
+2174 KNLWRESYN

-2193 FMPVTDSALPSAG
+2193 IMPVADSALPSAG

-2218 DLDGQLGLATGV
+2218 DLDGQLGLASGV

-2281 GLAIGD
+2281 GLVVGD
-2287 IIIIRFLNTT
+2287 ILIIRFLDAS
-2297 VDGVYRVLAL
+2297 VDGVYRVLAR
-2307 PGLTSVAIA
+2307 PSLTSVAIA
-2316 LTITNA
+2316 LTITNNI
-2322 VTGSGLGFSLQTMR
+2322 TGSGLGFSLETMR
-2336 VSQASDVLTLPY
+2336 VNQASDVLNLSY
-2348 TDSLLPGA
+2348 ADALVPGA
-2356 KVWVDDNGSGRWE
+2356 KVWVDNNGSGLWE

-2374 DPFTDAGAITPTV
+2374 DPFVDSGAITPTV
-2387 PVASS
+2387 PVLDS

-2404 IIAMIGAP
+2404 IVAMIGAP
-2412 TGGDDATGAI
+2412 TGGEGSTGAI
-2422 YTYVKDVDDNYSEN
+2422 YTYVKDDNNNYSEN
-2436 SILLLNANGTTGF
+2436 SILELNADQTLGYGN
-2449 GTAIQ
+2449 AIQ

-2462 AGASASNSNQG
+2462 AGASASKSNQG
-2473 YAVAIYRPTGSTS
+2473 YALAIYRATGSTT

-2495 PDGDVSNAEFGYSVT
+2495 PDGDYSNAEFGYSVT

-2515 QWMYVSAPG
+2515 QWMYISAPG

-2533 ITIPGQS
+2533 ITIPGQTAQ
-2540 EEFITTGFYQVYN
+2540 FITPGVYQVYN
-2553 VGGAIEFDNELQ
+2553 VGGIIEFDNELQ

-2570 NNNLLTIGTDYTVGG
+2570 NNQLLTIGIDYTVGG
-2585 TVINLTEVPPPDE
+2585 TVVNLAGIPVAGE
-2598 KLIITRKVQKDY
+2598 KLLITRKVQQDY
-2610 VGDGAETIFDLGPYL
+2610 IGDGVETVFNLGPYL
-2625 YTADNIY
+2625 YTADNIN

-2637 IDDVIQV
+2637 VDDVIQV
-2644 PDVDYTFTASGDYPI
+2644 PNSDYTFTTSGDYPI
-2659 EFATAPAVGGAI
+2659 TFATAPAVDSAI
-2671 KIISGTYWQPFTNST
+2671 KILTGTYWQPMDA
-2686 GNVIPIEGPASSR
+2686 IEGPASSR

-2707 TDGRQIVIGASV
+2707 TDGRQIVIGASD
-2719 DESDAGVNSGA
+2719 DESDPGLNSGA
-2730 VYVFDRSVIRY
+2730 TYVFDRSVIRY

-2750 YALPAGYQTP
+2750 YELPAGYQDP
-2760 VAVVL
+2760 VAVIL
-2765 NNAYLTNSAQYLN
+2765 NNVYLTNSAQYIN
-2778 GQFAVDSGN
+2778 GQFAVTGGD

-2803 NNIFTQ
+2803 SNIFTQ
-2809 VQKIVPDTP
+2809 VQKIVPDMP
-2818 YDESAFGAA
+2818 YDESAFGTA
-2827 VDVCP
+2827 VDICP
-2832 NNCSIYSGAP
+2832 NNCSIYVGAP
-2842 VDGTVLLAAGSV
+2842 VDGTITVGGGSV

-2860 ARVYGTITSL
+2860 SRVYGTITSINN
-2870 YTYQAVQDPTAD
+2870 DP
-2882 YSPSFSPGM
+2882 PP
-2891 YEYTGT
+2891 
-2897 VYSGG
+2897 
-2902 VYRKQYTF
+2902 
-2910 IATLIAGDTIRINN
+2910 TLTPGDTLRINN
-2924 MPVAV
+2924 TPVAV
-2929 PASPNNTAAG
+2929 TTPTTWLIGLTYLAGSFVINGGSIYQARTAVPANTAIANTEYWT
-2939 LAQAIITA
+2939 LSNWVTYYANDIVA
-2947 AIPNVTAS
+2947 AEIPNVTAS
-2955 VADGYLTINI
+2955 SANGLLTINI
-2965 VNVAAADAYNRLTVW
+2965 VNVSAADAYNRLTVW

-2993 NTYAYTQTIVSPNP
+2993 NSYAYTQTITSPNP
-3007 TASANF
+3007 SAGANF
-3013 GAALNIDTTASTLV
+3013 GAALNIDTTALTLV

-3056 NEFLESGV
+3056 NDVLESGV
-3064 VYTFDYLPSATDSVA
+3064 VYTFDYLPSSTDSVT

-3089 IYDNLTDPLDQ
+3089 IYDNLTDPKDQ

-3124 RVGQFVNLDRLPAW
+3124 RVGEFVNIDRVPAW
-3138 KTLHQQQP
+3138 KILRLQTP
-3146 VVDVALLN
+3146 VVDVELLN

-3177 GKILGAARQNIDFI
+3177 GKILGVARQNIDFI
-3191 SQVNPAQYNFGPINN
+3191 SPVNPAQYNTGPINN

-3240 RRWAQL
+3240 RRWGQL
-3246 FPSSTVDI
+3246 FPGSTVDM
-3254 YQWVASSTPPASY
+3254 YQWVASSTPPAGY

-3281 RAHLNAVGTFET
+3281 RAHLNATGTFET

-3298 VTGITT
+3298 VSGITT

-3337 ASTVAIYNGSQY
+3337 ASAVAIYNGAQY
-3349 LSAADTILH
+3349 LSASDTILH
-3358 IEFLQQLSDAN
+3358 VDFSQELSDAN
-3369 IHSEFQLIA
+3369 IHTEFQLIA

-3420 VAFSPRQSMFVN
+3420 VAFSPRQSLFVD
-3432 RLMALENYLTRT
+3432 RLMALQNYLTRA

-3462 NSSEPVPAAGSEQYN
+3462 NSSEPIPAAGSEEYN
-3477 KVLDNIEQLSYQD
+3477 KVLDNIEQLSYQNLN
-3490 FYQVPLG
+3490 QVPLG

-3504 DSTYNGAWTIYEV
+3504 DTTYNGAWTIYEV
-3517 VLDSNAAA
+3517 ILESNAPA

-3536 NFNTKNYWNHIDWYQ
+3536 NFNTKNYWNHIDWYR
-3551 LGYNSSTTPVAQVP
+3551 LGYNSSTTPVAQVL
-3565 NYSSLVTLDVSVGA
+3565 NYASLVTLDVAVGA

-3590 WEIYIKTTVGW
+3590 WEIYIKTTTGW
-3601 DRVGLQDGT
+3601 ERVGLQDGT

-3628 VEVYDAQYY
+3628 AEVYDAQYY

-3648 IQAINN
+3648 IKAIND

-3689 SLINVRHDIR
+3689 SFINVRHDIR
-3699 SLLPFPTYRQDNQ
+3699 SLLPFPTYRRDNQ
-3712 DFVSDYLQEV
+3712 DFVLDYLQEV

-3733 LVYKGQDDYPGFATD
+3733 LVYSGQDEYPGFATD

-3756 TALDIP
+3756 ITLEIP
-3762 QFVSPILLPY
+3762 QYVSPILLPY
-3772 TKSTAIGT
+3772 TKSTAVGT
-3780 GSPSDIADTPA
+3780 GRASDIADTPA
-3791 DAEIWATTPWQE
+3791 NAEIWSTTPWQE

-3827 PTVVIGTEWTADT
+3827 PEVVVGTEWTADT
-3840 TYTVGQQVFYGSNLY
+3840 AYTLGQQVFYGSNLY

-3867 PAWTTGSELNG
+3867 PAFVTGSELNG

-3892 AVINSQLQVIAV
+3892 SVINSQLQVIAV
-3904 DVVDEGAG
+3904 NIVNEGAG
-3912 YTTNPVITFV
+3912 YSTNPTITFI

-3962 YLVAT
+3962 YLVAS
-3967 YPAGTQVRF
+3967 YPANTQVRF
-3976 ADVVW
+3976 ADIVW
-3981 EAIDT
+3981 QAIDT
-3986 VTNTPIT
+3986 VTNTPIVLNT
-3993 VNSTGVAGAY
+3993 IGTAGAY
-4003 TLDVPATTGL
+4003 ILTVPSTTGL
-4013 TTGMIVTGLV
+4013 TTGMIVTGLG
-4023 IPADTTVTQIN
+4023 IPADTTVTIIN
-4034 DVDNVVTISRAL
+4034 DVDNTVIISRAV
-4046 LQSTSAKPVSFY
+4046 LQSINLEPVNFY
-4058 NPFIVEEWNRVPAST
+4058 NPFIIEEWDRIPAST

-4084 LPTVD
+4084 LPTVN

-4103 YPGVQVYG
+4103 YPGVQVYA
-4111 LAFSYNPGYDT
+4111 LDFSYNTGYD
-4122 LFITQEQTVVQ
+4122 VGNYD
-4133 SAALINKGIQYTIET
+4133 IN
-4148 VGTTNFVDFGAPNND
+4148 
-4163 VGTTFTANWT
+4163 
-4173 GDTPTAGT
+4173 
-4181 GTVSTATFVRSPATN
+4181 
-4196 EFNGAAGSF
+4196 
-4205 DSGPFDNIVISP
+4205 PFDNISISP
-4217 EGFPTYDPAILDAR
+4217 EGFPTYDPALLDTN
-4231 YSSSYIDPFLGT
+4231 YSSSYLDPFLGT

-4273 DTLDFRVYTA
+4273 DTLDFRVYTS
-4283 PGFDNTGL
+4283 PGFDNIGL
-4291 GHGFPASSIRYV
+4291 GHGFPAASKRFV
-4303 YDPENPVLSFSGALE
+4303 YDPANPVLSFAGLLE
-4318 YPFAVVVFNATLGLA
+4318 YPFSVVVFNATLGLA
-4333 IEAAEYDWANYAVTV
+4333 VEAAEYDWANYAVTV

-4376 NQNSLD
+4376 NQAQLD
-4382 EVTVPFAVPST
+4382 EVTVPFAVPAP
-4393 YDIATEYV
+4393 YNIATTYTW
-4401 QGDVVIYND
+4401 GDVVSYSGD
-4410 EFYRATA
+4410 FYRATA

-4430 TLTSKGAVVYEILV
+4430 TLISGAAVIYEILI
-4444 YNGENQL
+4444 YNGEIQL
-4451 IDGTNYTV
+4451 ISGTDYTV
-4459 TSSGGSTTV
+4459 TSSGGSTTII
-4468 TFDTTYD
+4468 FDTTYD
-4475 DTVRINLAVLGYA
+4475 ETNRINLAVLGNA
-4488 VDGPTRS
+4488 VTGPTYS
-4495 WSLPVV
+4495 WSLPIAQSIV
-4501 QNIISTGG
+4501 STGAN
-4509 TTIDLVNSM
+4509 TVDLVNSM
-4518 QGTNAVNLIVSDNGQ
+4518 QGTNAVNLIISVNGQ
-4533 RLNPYQSSEY
+4533 RLNPYQGSEY
-4543 LGDDTTDTYD
+4543 IGDNLTTTYD
-4553 LPNSYGYNPVDMI
+4553 LPNSYGYNPVDMS
-4566 DGDVLVYVDNVKLI
+4566 DNDVFVFVDNIKLL
-4580 QGTDYVVDAWD
+4580 QGTDYVVDVWD
-4591 GISDYRTVTF
+4591 GISDYRTITF
-4601 ATAPV
+4601 NTAPV
-4606 DGSKIILSVATG
+4606 DGSKILLSVATD

-4624 NNALTFLPGSVP
+4624 NDSLTFLPGSIP
-4636 ADDNAIDIIT
+4636 ADGDAVDIIT
-4646 WNDTAEQGLLT
+4646 WNDTAEQGILT
-4657 EVFVGPGTNNN
+4657 EVFVGPGVINNN
-4668 TFDLGREIANP
+4668 TFDLGREITNP

-4687 GYWLFNGLDYVLNGT
+4687 GYWLFNGIDYVLNGT
-4702 SITISGQTIVSSDV
+4702 SITISGQTIISTDV
-4716 LVVTLFTNRVVPNP
+4716 LVATLFTNRVVPNP

-4740 QVQATYRITPST
+4740 GVQATYRITPST
-4752 TTTLVQPVGILD
+4752 TTTLVQPVEILD
-4764 DVIYVEDANA
+4764 DIIYVEDATA
-4774 LGDPNFATAY
+4774 LGEPNLATSY

-4791 IGDVVMYADGF
+4791 IGDVVMYGDGF
-4802 YQAIEPTVGHLPTDT
+4802 YQAIEPTTGHLPTDT
-4817 DYWVLTDGAANIWG
+4817 DYWEVTDGAANIWG
-4831 ILTIDGERILYRH
+4831 ILTIDGERILYRY

-4862 AVTTHT
+4862 AITTHD
-4868 TGTEVYN
+4868 TGATVYN
-4875 MGRENLMPETCQNYI
+4875 MGRENLMPITCQNYI

-4896 PLVPGVNLGDGTTV
+4896 PLESGVNLGDGTTV
-4910 EFVAEID
+4910 EFTADID
-4917 ISEEPSAT
+4917 ISQEPSAT
-4925 RDESVEVFVGGAK
+4925 RNESVEVYIGGSR
-4938 IPNTDYT
+4938 IPDTDYT
-4945 ITNDNPVTVEFDTA
+4945 ITADNPVTVEFNTA
-4959 PPAGAEVA
+4959 PPTGYEVA
-4967 IFVKRAHTWYSLATP
+4967 ILVKRAHTWYNIDTP
-4982 LLPLN
+4982 NLPLN
-4987 ETDTICARFLQGL
+4987 ETDTICARFLQGQ

>member
-30 LIQEPQLKQI
+30 MIQEPQLKQI

-59 TEPTATRT
+59 AEPTATRT

-80 TNSKKVLD
+80 TDSKKVVD

-142 DAVDVFSGAV
+142 DAVDVFTGAK

-161 RANGAYT
+161 RANGNYT
-168 FSGVAG
+168 FSGESG
-174 ENPTLTLVRST
+174 ENPTLTLVRGG
-185 LDNPTSYT
+185 SYT
-193 FQIAQNEGS
+193 FQIAQNEAS
-202 SVNYRVSN
+202 SVNFRVSN
-210 QGTSAWVIDYL
+210 QGTSAWVIDYV
-221 NNPTFGGEEPDLP
+221 NNPTLT
-234 ALVRGNTYTFT
+234 LVRGNTYTFT

-258 QQTLGINNLFNEGVI
+258 QQTLGINNLFTDGVT
-273 NNGASTGTITFT
+273 NNGAATGTITFV

-298 STQMNMQGVFNIIDA
+298 STQMNMQGVFTIVDA
-313 TPGTGPDFW
+313 SPGTGPNFW
-322 IQTDP
+322 IQTSP
-327 GVNGRIPSTPNISSR
+327 GVNGRIPATPNISSR
-342 LGSVNGVTNN
+342 LGPVNGVTNN

-360 FDVPPGNADDF
+360 FEVPSKNDQDF
-371 YYNLVPITLNSGFVN
+371 YYSLPYINTNGGQVN
-386 LITNLQFDQINNQP
+386 LITDLQFDQLNN
-400 VEVFNATYN
+400 VFVDQFLAEYPN

-414 TDLNNRTLVFQYTA
+414 TNLQGRTIVFTEPDPDPSAGGWLVKSQFDPLVRTA
-428 DGWERTVFNDPFAS
+428 PPATPVIAGPGSFDSLEFDQTT
-442 IPITDPAVQYG
+442 PIADVAIQRS
-453 VWQIQYVTLED
+453 VWQIQYVTADGGGQYMRL
-464 VEYITLNS
+464 TS
-472 IFPINELQKFTIQ
+472 IYDIPDLYKFNIQ
-485 FGAVYSNTGWYKDEL
+485 FGEVYSSTSWYKDEN
-500 GVFQQIPLLTATRNR
+500 GAFQQIPLLAAIQDR
-515 LYYQDGVDPGIFGEI
+515 LYYQDGIDPGIFGEI
-530 NIIDQ
+530 NVIDQ
-535 VAAAAL
+535 SAADSL
-541 DIVDIIGK
+541 DILDILGK
-549 KNYTSPNGVVFTNGL
+549 KNYISPNGVVFTNGL
-564 KVQFIGSVVP
+564 KVQFNGSVVP
-574 ASYQGNSYYVEGV
+574 AGYQGNNYYVEGV

-615 TLYDAGNYDAS
+615 TLYDFGNYDAS
-626 LNQPAVPD
+626 LNQPAQPD

-639 RASPDLNPWS
+639 RSSPDLNPWT

-656 ISVIEQTAIYNNNP
+656 VSVIEQSAAYNNSV
-670 LIVNNALRARRPIL
+670 LIVDNALRARRPIL
-684 EFRSGTRL
+684 EFRGGTRL

-698 GKLPVDIIDF
+698 GKQPVDIIDLT
-708 SNTDAFSTVNG
+708 NTDAFSTVNG
-719 STGYGIDGYDLING
+719 ATGYGVDGYNLING
-733 SRVIFAVDE
+733 SRIIFAADI

-763 LLAEPVINLVPAVN
+763 LIAEPVINLVPATDADVL
-777 GDIVVDNSVV
+777 VDNSVV
-787 CLSGNTLQGLSF
+787 CLSGLTLQGKSF
-799 WFDGVEWIAAQQKTS
+799 WFDGVSWITSQQKTS
-814 TNQAPLFNVY
+814 VNQAPLFDVY
-824 DANGVSFSDPVVY
+824 DANGVSFSDPIVY

-846 LFSYAPSDNGKDPV
+846 LFSYAPSSNGKDPV

-890 IDSVGYTD
+890 VDSVGYTK
-898 NVSLGFVREY
+898 NISLGFVREY
-908 QDRVTYRSE
+908 QDRVTYQRE
-917 LGWQTAAVP
+917 LGWQTAVVP
-926 SRARQQFQFSYDS
+926 SRARQQFQFNYDGT
-939 RPLQLDVAALP
+939 PLQLDVAALSS
-950 NTVIPSIQLYVS
+950 TVIPSIQLFVS
-962 SEFQESYK
+962 SEFQAPYK

-984 TDATYNNGT
+984 TDASYDNGV
-993 AFATGDIVEVLVLSD
+993 AFATGDIIEVLVLSD

-1050 LGLVGPING
+1050 LDLVGPING

-1070 PYGTNIIQNSAPMTL
+1070 PYGTSIIQNSAPMTL
-1085 SGYFM
+1085 AGYFM

-1116 NAAVTTDYTNYTVPA
+1116 NAVVTTDYTNYTIPA
-1131 MLTAIITQLIAG
+1131 MLTAVVTQLVAG
-1143 RTQNNPF
+1143 RTQVNPF

-1156 PANPVYTTSTTT
+1156 PANPVYTSTTTT

-1174 PTFNLNTTYNFTSS
+1174 PVFNLNTTYDFTSS
-1188 NYQSIL
+1188 NYQSVL

-1202 QSGYD
+1202 QTNYD
-1207 YVVSPDTPTLTI
+1207 YVVSTDAPSLTI
-1219 TVPLAVGDVIV
+1219 TVPLNVGDVIT

-1240 FIPNTPTKLGLYPAF
+1240 FVPNTPTKLGLYPAF
-1255 QPKKYY
+1255 QPKIYL
-1261 DTTYVNPAWVIQG
+1261 DTTYVNPTLVIQG

-1280 LAFNDFRDDLL
+1280 VAFGDFRDQLL

-1306 EIPLTLTDVTPGQF
+1306 EVPLTLTDVTPGQF
-1320 RSTGYSLS
+1320 RSTGYSLA
-1328 EINEILAPSF
+1328 EINDILAPSF

-1344 NKLTYSEQTY
+1344 NKLTYAEQTY
-1354 NASNQFTWN
+1354 NSANQFTWN

-1369 RLSSST
+1369 RLSGST
-1375 VNNELPLPVG
+1375 TGTELPLPVG

-1410 SQEPTWWTE
+1410 SQEPDWWTE
-1419 VYGPAPYTS
+1419 TYGPAPYTS
-1428 GNLVLWDDMAVGRV
+1428 GNLILWEDLAAGKV
-1442 ADPAGVYYL
+1442 ADPAGAYYL

-1456 PGLVLYGAGN
+1456 PGLVMYGAGN
-1466 IGIQNGGTGYSSQTT
+1466 ISMQSGGSGYSAQTT
-1481 VTISTPPSGDYAT
+1481 VTISNPPAGDYST
-1494 PAILGSPVIVNGV
+1494 PATLGTPVIVGGV
-1507 IISIPVANPGSGYL
+1507 IVSIPVTNPGRGYTS
-1521 EPPEIII
+1521 PPDIII
-1528 RDNGGGTGARTSC
+1528 KDLGGGTGARASC
-1541 ALTRVQD
+1541 TLTRVQD
-1548 IIPVDSEG
+1548 VIPVDSEG

-1608 PAEFFSLFADRDLY
+1608 PAKFFSLFADRDLY
-1622 KYDVDLEQFLYNGRY
+1622 KYDADLEQYLYNQRY
-1637 RLDANGVEIY
+1637 RLDANGVEVY

-1662 YNRQLGVN
+1662 YNRQLGIN
-1670 STDKLTKDLSL
+1670 STDKLAEDLSL

-1691 TFTDKQYLEIVAET
+1691 TFTDKQYLSIIAET
-1705 ASPDSTNSSLLIPDN
+1705 SSPDSTNSSLLIPDN

-1729 QPFTQTLYSAV
+1729 QPFSQTLYSAV
-1740 IVQVVDGG
+1740 VIQVVDGG

-1787 YTQNIVQVPYGY
+1787 YTQNVVQVPYGY

-1825 DDRENGK
+1825 DARENGT
-1832 TLNWSQMVQE
+1832 TLNWNQMVQE

-1862 AQQLTLVTPEAIV
+1862 AQELTLVTPEAIV

-1895 PTAQLV
+1895 PSSQLV

-1907 TFRVNSLNEQTI
+1907 TFKVTSLNEQTI
-1919 SYIALRQTSY
+1919 SYIALRSTSY

-1948 ATGARQSRVTVIAT
+1948 ATGARQSRVNVVAT

-1981 QTVKDWQPLQKYT
+1981 QTVKEWQPLQKYT

-2006 QALDIVQP
+2006 QALNIIQP

-2023 SQSNYTKIQGGLLQN
+2023 SQSNYTRIQSGLLQN
-2038 IPLLANQLAN
+2038 IPLLANQLAT

-2054 ANLELE
+2054 ANLQTE

-2074 QYMVDLNLG
+2074 QYMTDLNLG

-2104 RLLTNANLN
+2104 RLLTNTNLN

-2118 YQIYENW
+2118 YQVYENW

-2148 LLTANPGT
+2148 LLTSNPGT
-2156 VQITAPQESSLAD
+2156 VQIIAPQEVSVAD

-2174 ADLWRESYN
+2174 ENLWRESYN

-2193 FMPVTDSALPSAG
+2193 IMPVADSALPSAG
-2206 YVNLQDVDITVF
+2206 YVNLEDVDITVF
-2218 DLDGQLGLATGV
+2218 DLDGQLGLADGV

-2262 SSATPNLNG
+2262 SSAAPNLNG
-2271 TTIVTFTRPP
+2271 TAIVTFTQPP
-2281 GLAIGD
+2281 GLVVGD
-2287 IIIIRFLNTT
+2287 VLIIRFLDPT
-2297 VDGVYRVLAL
+2297 VDGVYNVIAL

-2316 LTITNA
+2316 LTISNT
-2322 VTGSGLGFSLQTMR
+2322 VTGTGLGFSLQTMR
-2336 VSQASDVLTLPY
+2336 VNQASDVLNLPY
-2348 TDSLLPGA
+2348 TAALGPGA
-2356 KVWVDDNGSGRWE
+2356 KVWVDNDGTGHWE

-2374 DPFTDAGAITPTV
+2374 DPFTDVGAIEPTV
-2387 PVASS
+2387 PAVDS
-2392 GYGSAVAQGYQN
+2392 GYGSAVAQAYQN
-2404 IIAMIGAP
+2404 IVAMVGAP
-2412 TGGDDATGAI
+2412 GYGTAGAI
-2422 YTYVKDVDDNYSEN
+2422 YTYVKDVTDSYSEN
-2436 SILLLNANGTTGF
+2436 SILLLNADQTLGF
-2449 GTAIQ
+2449 GNAMQ

-2462 AGASASNSNQG
+2462 AGASASRSNQG
-2473 YAVAIYRPTGSTS
+2473 YAVAIYRATGSTA
-2486 FEERQLLTS
+2486 FEQRQLLIP
-2495 PDGDVSNAEFGYSVT
+2495 PDGDYSNAEFGYSVT
-2510 ISQDE
+2510 VSQDE

-2533 ITIPGQS
+2533 VTIPGQTAQ
-2540 EEFITTGFYQVYN
+2540 FITPGTYRVYD
-2553 VGGAIEFDNELQ
+2553 VGGIIEFDNELQ

-2570 NNNLLTIGTDYTVGG
+2570 NNELLTIGVDYTVGG
-2585 TVINLTEVPPPDE
+2585 TVVNLAGIPVEGQ
-2598 KLIITRKVQKDY
+2598 KLIITRKVQQDY
-2610 VGDGAETIFDLGPYL
+2610 IGDGVETVFDLGPFL
-2625 YTADNIY
+2625 YTADNID
-2632 SFIVY
+2632 SFVVSVNE
-2637 IDDVIQV
+2637 VIQV
-2644 PDVDYTFTASGDYPI
+2644 PDFDYTFSATGDYPI
-2659 EFATAPAVGGAI
+2659 TFTTAPDADSAI
-2671 KIISGTYWQPFTNST
+2671 KILTGTYWQPMDA
-2686 GNVIPIEGPASSR
+2686 IEGPASSR
-2699 FGSSIHTT
+2699 FGSAIHTT
-2707 TDGRQIVIGASV
+2707 TDGRQIIIGASA
-2719 DESDAGVNSGA
+2719 DESDPGLNSGA
-2730 VYVFDRSVIRY
+2730 VYVFNRSVTRY

-2750 YALPAGYQTP
+2750 YALPAGYQDP
-2760 VAVVL
+2760 VAVIL
-2765 NNAYLTNSAQYLN
+2765 NSVYLTNTAQYIN
-2778 GQFAVDSGN
+2778 GQFTVTGGD
-2787 VVLDVAL
+2787 VVLGVAL
-2794 NVGDILEIE
+2794 NVGDVLEIE
-2803 NNIFTQ
+2803 SNIFTQ
-2809 VQKIVPDTP
+2809 VQKIVPEAP

-2827 VDVCP
+2827 VDICP
-2832 NNCSIYSGAP
+2832 NNCSIYTGAP
-2842 VDGTVLLAAGSV
+2842 VDGTILLAAGSV

-2860 ARVYGTITSL
+2860 ARVYGTITS
-2870 YTYQAVQDPTAD
+2870 TNANPTL
-2882 YSPSFSPGM
+2882 
-2891 YEYTGT
+2891 T
-2897 VYSGG
+2897 
-2902 VYRKQYTF
+2902 
-2910 IATLIAGDTIRINN
+2910 AGDTILVNN

-2929 PASPNNTAAG
+2929 PASPNNTVTG
-2939 LAQAIITA
+2939 LKNAIIAA

-2955 VADGYLTINI
+2955 VAAGLLTINI

-2980 PGTSGTAFDDLGF
+2980 PGITGTAFDDLGF

-3007 TASANF
+3007 SASANF
-3013 GAALNIDTTASTLV
+3013 GAALNIDTTALTLV

-3056 NEFLESGV
+3056 NEILESGV
-3064 VYTFDYLPSATDSVA
+3064 VYTFDYLSSATDTVT

-3089 IYDNLTDPLDQ
+3089 VYDNQTNTADQ

-3124 RVGQFVNLDRLPAW
+3124 RVGQFINLDRLPAW
-3138 KTLHQQQP
+3138 KILRRQQP

-3177 GKILGAARQNIDFI
+3177 GKILGVARQNIDFI

-3225 ARFIDPNQDDIVYAS
+3225 ARFIDPNQDNIVYSS
-3240 RRWAQL
+3240 RRWGQL

-3254 YQWVASSTPPASY
+3254 YQWVASSTPPAGY
-3267 TGEGQPLNTTSYSV
+3267 TGEGTPLNTTSYSV
-3281 RAHLNAVGTFET
+3281 RAQLTTTGTFET

-3304 IAVNEGKTLSTTGI
+3304 IAINEGKTLSTTGI

-3327 SGIPYIAALD
+3327 SGIPYIAALN

-3349 LSAADTILH
+3349 LSAFDTILH
-3358 IEFLQQLSDAN
+3358 VDFSQELSDAN
-3369 IHSEFQLIA
+3369 IHTEFQLIA
-3378 DGDPTSFLADNLY
+3378 DGNPNSFLADNLY

-3420 VAFSPRQSMFVN
+3420 VAFSPRQSLFVN
-3432 RLMALENYLTRT
+3432 RLLALENYLTRT

-3462 NSSEPVPAAGSEQYN
+3462 NSSEPVPAAGSEEYN
-3477 KVLDNIEQLSYQD
+3477 KVLDNIEQLSFQNLN
-3490 FYQVPLG
+3490 QVPLG

-3504 DSTYNGAWTIYEV
+3504 DSTFNGAWTIYEV
-3517 VLDSNAAA
+3517 ILASNAPA
-3525 APRVPQLVRIQ
+3525 APKVTQLFRIQ
-3536 NFNTKNYWNHIDWYQ
+3536 NFNTKNYWYHIDWYR

-3565 NYSSLVTLDVSVGA
+3565 NYASLVTLNVTVGS

-3590 WEIYIKTTVGW
+3590 WEIYLRTDTGW

-3628 VEVYDAQYY
+3628 AEVFDAQYY

-3654 ELFIDDLAI
+3654 ELFINDLAI

-3689 SLINVRHDIR
+3689 SFINVRHDIR

-3733 LVYKGQDDYPGFATD
+3733 LVYKGQDEYPGFATD
-3748 FDNPSYYN
+3748 FDNPPYYD
-3756 TALDIP
+3756 TSLEIP

-3772 TKSTAIGT
+3772 TKSTAVGT
-3780 GSPSDIADTPA
+3780 GRPSDIADTPA
-3791 DAEIWATTPWQE
+3791 NAEIWATTPWQE
-3803 WFNNYLLSLI
+3803 WYNNYLLSLT

-3827 PTVVIGTEWTADT
+3827 PEVIIGTEWTADT
-3840 TYTVGQQVFYGSNLY
+3840 AYTLGQQVFYGSNLY

-3867 PAWTTGSELNG
+3867 PSWVTGSELSG

-3904 DVVDEGAG
+3904 NVVDDGAG

-3922 SDSGTGAQARANMG
+3922 SATGTGAQARANMG

-3941 EFNMTIKYDR
+3941 EFNLTIKYDR
-3951 YEYLST
+3951 YEYVST
-3957 ITDWD
+3957 ITDWN
-3962 YLVAT
+3962 YLVAV
-3967 YPAGTQVRF
+3967 YPANTQVRF
-3976 ADVVW
+3976 ADTVW
-3981 EAIDT
+3981 QAIDT
-3986 VTNTPIT
+3986 VTNTPI
-3993 VNSTGVAGAY
+3993 VLNSTGTAGEY
-4003 TLDVPATTGL
+4003 TLTVPSTTGL
-4013 TTGMIVTGLV
+4013 ATGMIVTGLG
-4023 IPADTTVTQIN
+4023 IPADTTVTEIN
-4034 DVDNVVTISRAL
+4034 EVDNIVTMSRAV
-4046 LQSTSAKPVSFY
+4046 LQSITSKPVNFY
-4058 NPFIVEEWNRVPAST
+4058 SPFVVEEWDRVPAST

-4111 LAFSYNPGYDT
+4111 LGFDFNTGYD
-4122 LFITQEQTVVQ
+4122 VGNYD
-4133 SAALINKGIQYTIET
+4133 IN
-4148 VGTTNFVDFGAPNND
+4148 
-4163 VGTTFTANWT
+4163 
-4173 GDTPTAGT
+4173 
-4181 GTVSTATFVRSPATN
+4181 
-4196 EFNGAAGSF
+4196 
-4205 DSGPFDNIVISP
+4205 PFDNISYGP
-4217 EGFPTYDPAILDAR
+4217 EGFPTYDPALLDAT
-4231 YSSSYIDPFLGT
+4231 YSSSFDDVFLGT
-4243 RPTDI
+4243 RPADI
-4248 NVDGGGYIDIFSSY
+4248 NVNGGGYIDEFSSY

-4273 DTLDFRVYTA
+4273 DTLDFRVYTS

-4291 GHGFPASSIRYV
+4291 GHGFPAASQRFV
-4303 YDPENPVLSFSGALE
+4303 YDPANPVLSFAGFLKH
-4318 YPFAVVVFNATLGLA
+4318 PFTVVVFNATSGLA
-4333 IEAAEYDWANYAVTV
+4333 IEPTNYDWANYEVTIDPA
-4348 GLTETA
+4348 TSNA
-4354 GDIIDIYVTGVGGGN
+4354 GDIINLYITGVGGGN

-4376 NQNSLD
+4376 NQAALD
-4382 EVTVPFAVPST
+4382 EIVVPFAVPSVYNITTT
-4393 YDIATEYV
+4393 YTW
-4401 QGDVVIYND
+4401 GDVVSYNGD
-4410 EFYRATA
+4410 FYRATA

-4430 TLTSKGAVVYEILV
+4430 TLVSSAAVIYQILI
-4444 YNGENQL
+4444 YNGEEQL
-4451 IDGTNYTV
+4451 EAGTDYTV
-4459 TSSGGSTTV
+4459 SSSGGSTTV
-4468 TFDTTYD
+4468 TFATTYD
-4475 DTVRINLAVLGYA
+4475 NTARINLAVFGYA
-4488 VDGPTRS
+4488 VDGPTHS
-4495 WSLPVV
+4495 WSLPVF
-4501 QNIISTGG
+4501 QTLEATGG
-4509 TTIDLVNSM
+4509 TTVDLINSL
-4518 QGTNAVNLIVSDNGQ
+4518 QGTNAVNLIIVVNGQ
-4533 RLNPYQSSEY
+4533 RLNPYQGSEY
-4543 LGDDTTDTYD
+4543 VGDNVTVEYE
-4553 LPNSYGYNPVDMI
+4553 LPNSYGYDPALVSDN
-4566 DGDVLVYVDNVKLI
+4566 DVFVFVDNVKLI
-4580 QGTDYVVDAWD
+4580 QDLDYVVDAYD
-4591 GISDYRTVTF
+4591 GISDYRTITF
-4601 ATAPV
+4601 TTAPV
-4606 DGSKIILSVATG
+4606 TGSKILLSVATE
-4618 CGYRVY
+4618 CGYRLY
-4624 NNALTFLPGSVP
+4624 NQSLTFLPGNIP
-4636 ADDNAIDIIT
+4636 AAGDIVEIIT
-4646 WNDTAEQGLLT
+4646 WNDTSEQRLLT
-4657 EVFVGPGTNNN
+4657 EVFVGPGTINNN
-4668 TFDLGREIANP
+4668 TFDLGREVTNP
-4679 ERLLVTLN
+4679 ERMLVTLN
-4687 GYWLFNGLDYVLNGT
+4687 GYWLFNGIDFVFNGT
-4702 SITISGQTIVSSDV
+4702 TITISGQTIISTDV
-4716 LVVTLFTNRVVPNP
+4716 VAVTLFTDRVVPDP
-4730 TAFRIFQDMR
+4730 MAFRIFQDMR

-4752 TTTLVQPVGILD
+4752 TTTLVQPVEIAD
-4764 DVIYVEDANA
+4764 DIIYVEDASA
-4774 LGDPNFATAY
+4774 LSEPNFATSY
-4784 NNNILYE
+4784 SNNISYNL
-4791 IGDVVMYADGF
+4791 GAVVIYGTEF
-4802 YQAIEPTVGHLPTDT
+4802 YQAIAFTTGNLPTDT
-4817 DYWVLTDGAANIWG
+4817 DYWELTDGAANIWG
-4831 ILTIDGERILYRH
+4831 ILTVNGERILYRN
-4844 RDTAAN
+4844 RDTVTN

-4862 AVTTHT
+4862 AITTHNV
-4868 TGTEVYN
+4868 GTYVYN
-4875 MGRENLMPETCQNYI
+4875 MGRENLMPLGCQNYV

-4896 PLVPGVNLGDGTTV
+4896 PLESGVNLGDGTTI
-4910 EFVAEID
+4910 EFVASD
-4917 ISEEPSAT
+4917 ISLVIAGATAWVVSNTYASGAAVVNSGNYYRAIIAVPANTAITNTTYWEPMSNA
-4925 RDESVEVFVGGAK
+4925 VEVYVGGAR

-4945 ITNDNPVTVEFDTA
+4945 MTSQNPVTVEFDTA
-4959 PPAGAEVA
+4959 PPDGAEVA
-4967 IFVKRAHTWYSLATP
+4967 ILVKRAHTWYNVDTP
-4982 LLPLN
+4982 NLPLN
-4987 ETDTICARFLQGL
+4987 ETDTICARFLQGQ